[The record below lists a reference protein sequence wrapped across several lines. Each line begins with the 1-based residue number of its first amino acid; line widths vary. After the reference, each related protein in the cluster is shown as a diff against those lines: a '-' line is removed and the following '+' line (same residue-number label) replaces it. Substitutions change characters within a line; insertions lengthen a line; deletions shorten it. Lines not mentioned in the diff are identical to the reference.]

1 MISNID
7 KTESERLNQ
16 KLRDIVTGKYQS
28 PAKQRNN
35 FFSTNLNHV
44 QNEDSNLSIVP
55 NGTKDSNGV
64 KHYTLE
70 KNAPAYLPGAEKLFT
85 VRNNIV
91 ENQIKSINK
100 QSERNEYYT
109 QKYKDTPKTYEGYMN
124 HAAYVGDDEKRWLE
138 EQAAQYATVDDL
150 KKKYN
155 ENNAEMVYLSKA
167 QDNLLNKMKE
177 VDEGGIE
184 YGKYANKYGK
194 LQIQRDEIALEQ
206 KTLPYKISEQARITA
221 INERNKYYSEKYK
234 DTPKTYEGYM
244 KHAQYVSSDEREWLE
259 KQAEQY
265 ATPEDYKKEADKASA
280 DYNYLNSIKADVQ
293 GNGGVASNKLEDLI
307 SESNRNYNKYKSSAR
322 KKEYEEKTK
331 DIIEGDA
338 RVRSIVQQYYAYQKN
353 SEQRK
358 SDNDEAVRID
368 LKSGN
373 KYTPEQE
380 QRIVEN
386 FNNLAN
392 EGYDPKAL
400 YTYYDR
406 AMQEQASIENL
417 QKIQQDAMNNPV
429 GASAWS
435 VLDNVV
441 GSVGDAFKYIG
452 AGIAEDVTGEYQW
465 IDTNDTAAAR
475 VNTVR
480 STVSDKIGADI
491 GNKTAGKV
499 ASFLYQTGMSLAD
512 FAATLPLNLVPG
524 VGTGLQM
531 VLLSSEAGTAA
542 AKESYDNT
550 GSASKAL
557 STGIWAGIAE
567 AFFEKFSIEK
577 TKYFASVTPDSV
589 KSIFKNAGKQMFTE
603 LTEEGLTTIANTMT
617 DCIINGNMSS
627 IALEYQGYIDEGYT
641 KDEATAKCAGSFV
654 KQVLLDAAGGA
665 VSGGVLGGTVSGISY
680 AKGKI
685 NSNIDMKKS
694 AEEIGKEVMSG
705 ENFDIN
711 LLLEQA
717 KNSGSEKAV
726 SIAKSIEKKM
736 SGNKNYK
743 VNSVDVG
750 NLMKL
755 IGAESLKNTI
765 SENTDVKND
774 GVTANEENINTV
786 SKEEITEHIKY
797 NFGNSHK
804 NGITAT
810 DNKGKSV
817 VIVGFESSARYYGE
831 ADNKVRVIA
840 DDGMVYNADSLT
852 FNLPEYQSLMNAA
865 KNFDTNGAGLLVQE
879 YGDYVNFKGKESDI
893 NNYIDTFTQL
903 YEAGK
908 MGARYNR
915 VAAMKYYGKYIDAIG
930 PQRAMLAVEAGN
942 KDSDL
947 FFNNEEKLARI
958 DRSSNVK
965 ANVYVEKSAEEMVN
979 LDEGT
984 RLALEKLSEMTG
996 KEIILTADMDENG
1009 KIDFRNGKIYIRASL
1024 DGNYILPVAMHE
1036 SMHSFRRESSKDYR
1050 LIRNFVVDYLYA
1062 SGHDVM
1068 KMADN
1073 VKINY
1078 GDRLTTN
1085 EDWNEDCIEEIVC
1098 NSIMAIAGDES
1109 AMHKALQVAKA
1120 DEGVLQKL
1128 ANAIK
1133 NLASKIKEFIITHT
1147 TNEAAQAFVNDVKA
1161 LDKLAEMFSNAA
1173 DNIKAKSEEVI
1184 TNGQKNNTDKGV
1196 ENVKYS
1202 INKGFAKEY
1211 DNWDKKS
1218 TGFAFKVGTTST
1230 VLHKLGVNNK
1240 TIYWDATKIKKIKE
1254 KHPEMT
1260 DSIIKQVPNILENP
1274 IIVMESNTVSGR
1286 LVLFGDVYDSK
1297 NNPVLVA
1304 LELNPT
1310 EKGGKSLNIIKIASA
1325 YGKDVDLQGFINKSK
1340 ILYVEPNKE
1349 RTHNWLSVNRLKL
1362 PLPSTRFGFFNN
1374 SISQNSKNVNT
1385 KNDESSNDIKY
1396 SIGYTTDNN
1405 PVVVIND
1412 DILKGV
1418 KKSDWVK
1425 TVKNTISDKFSNGI
1439 PIKGRFIKVNR
1450 ITRNEYTN
1458 SKYSK
1463 NKKNYDT
1470 VIYKDKFKT
1479 ANNLDEIIIASTN
1492 YVNEDLKHTRKDS
1505 FKEFARGDVLIRVGS
1520 NDYSA
1525 KVIVGFTKGNE
1536 MVLYDIINFVPEK
1549 LDIKKIDT
1557 QYRPT
1562 TENVESDRT
1571 SVSITNSISEN
1582 RNNVNT
1588 KNDESS
1594 NDIKYSMGGLKA
1606 ETADKSALE
1615 KAMEL
1620 EKDGTDSEKIR
1631 KETGWFKGY
1640 DGKWRFEIDNSELEF
1655 KTDIEKNRAAAIELA
1670 KMKVKSAELEEKIV
1684 NDTATKAEENEYY
1697 NLDEKM
1703 IEYRKGVK
1711 LSDVINHPKLFEAYP
1726 QLKNVDVYYEISSV
1740 NRGVYSSNGN
1750 VIMLNPM
1757 HTIDEQK
1764 EAIIHEIQHAIQGIE
1779 NFANGSNLE
1788 YWKNLGYSDEEAM
1801 AMYYNTAGEREARDV
1816 SARRDYNAEQRKN
1829 IRPDIDRKD
1838 VVFANS
1844 GDAGYSA
1851 DENIMQNDF
1860 EKKVDQIENNTY
1872 NSNDVVIMGK
1882 TPKILQDIGLNSLP
1896 VAMTK
1901 NHIYSVAVSEA
1912 RAKSEGRYKKNT
1924 NYHNLGFNTVK
1935 KIYNKISDPLM
1946 IIAHPDFTNKASR
1959 DSTHKVIVL
1968 VDLSVN
1974 NKQVIAPIL
1983 VDYESIYSKKR
1994 MDVNLVATYFNKNNI
2009 NDLIKEAIA
2018 LENNN
2023 QVGFY
2028 YLDKK
2033 RTQSIIKRTGYQ
2045 LPRRLNNLSS
2055 NIIIRKID
2063 SNVNK
2068 KINKITQSQ
2077 QFVRWFGDWQNK
2089 PKTASKVVDG
2099 KGEPLVVYHQTENDF
2114 NVFDTNKKGAGEFD
2128 SEMPTGIFMKPTNSN
2143 IGLSGNKQ
2151 MALYAN
2157 IRNPLTVNNRA
2168 ELVKFYEQ
2176 NIDGYKEA
2184 RDYISSIDS
2193 EYKQKYEQAE
2203 AEEDAEY
2210 SKLWTAREQG
2220 KITEDEYQKAIESNA
2235 LDELEEE
2242 WHNKVNEASKEAK
2255 SLIDDYF
2262 KTSKYDG
2269 VIVKND
2275 AGSFGRTTKTY
2286 IAFSNTQV
2294 KSATD
2299 NIGTFDGRNSDIRY
2313 AVDDTINDWLDDES
2327 TPQGIDYEKAV
2338 EKNPVIAVAKIY
2350 KSAAQTAKS
2359 GLAQGKNVKLAE
2371 KEYLRIAGSIM
2382 QTYGIKGKYNPN
2394 YKKELASQLKN
2405 FVDSIGKK
2413 DANFT
2418 DLFEELVNDCK
2429 GGILLSGEYDKT
2441 LMREER
2447 EFLLDMLQGKVLLI
2461 KPRDVQQIEEDYGS
2475 VANYRKKM
2483 FGKTY
2488 VAVKN
2493 KESGKGYYIE
2503 DVITHIEENYPYL
2516 LNENADGDMGYLWLE
2531 DLVNNVLKPK
2541 YKNPYFEGENSF
2553 YETPETAAIQ
2563 MAFECASEIINAKT
2577 EKLKADTKADKKLIK
2592 EFETSQKEAINIAT
2606 EIAEAKNKQY
2616 RQELKEA
2623 KERNIK
2629 LWKRNAKLSQEKK
2642 EEHRKRVEHSRELF
2656 SRLNKE
2662 KSKVRV
2668 EKNKNVYRNKII
2680 EAQKAIIASHYKTIR
2695 EEYNEGRNKTEYL
2708 HKLGRMCDRLT
2719 KRLDGK
2725 AKNNEYIPDNL
2736 KGPIIDVLSCFTV
2749 KDAKNATPGYFGEWN
2764 RIKEVGESVAELA
2777 KEYNK
2782 MKPEPTPSTDLEKKE
2797 KEKPQNTFIDL
2808 ESISYKEPVNKQ
2820 LENLAEMLEGQNIY
2834 TLTSHELS
2842 AIYDTMQ
2849 RLDESLRDAVQIIVD
2864 GRKQNFKELAN
2875 EAMQEVKNNKAR
2887 VDYSK
2892 MKNVL
2897 AAPAKQL
2904 GKSFVATHLDPVR
2917 YGRMLS
2923 NYHDD
2928 SIIYKM
2934 FSDLHKGEN
2943 HAIALQHKA
2952 ISRIKE
2958 VTIKY
2963 SDEVKKIQNEDVKE
2977 FDFRDVETGRRVPI
2991 TKGVLLAIY
3000 LTDRQKSG
3008 HIHLLGG
3015 TEETYANEAG
3025 HYTVLP
3031 NLELSNKKLKRT
3043 ANENSHKVRFNVES
3057 LKRIEKYVQNDK
3069 VLTELATAIS
3079 EVYNQTLKQEIN
3091 EVSMAKYGMKIATV
3105 KDYYPLKVD
3114 PNAGKYEKNLKT
3126 EFHDTRLKSRGFTKQ
3141 RQWSATPIVIDDALR
3156 NFVKQVKSVS
3166 EYCGLLIPIE
3176 NLKKV
3181 YNYSDGSATLQ
3192 STIKE
3197 RYGVTAEHYIDK
3209 LIGDLQQRADTIDN
3223 TFLDTIQSNYMGM
3236 KIMFN
3241 MGSMIK
3247 QLSAF
3252 PLANRYFGAKNVSL
3266 AALNLFRNKVDFDLY
3281 NKYTSYLWYRKEGNG
3296 TVVGELSR
3304 EMSLVK
3310 KWQDTFDFVGKMD
3323 NRVVASLLYAA
3334 ELHVEQ
3340 TTDLK
3345 KGTDAFYREVAR
3357 QFEKCIDE
3365 TQPNNM
3371 VTSKPQ
3377 YLRNKNLRRLSL
3389 NAFRSQNMAI
3399 GNTIFDSFFEMK
3411 ARMADDKI
3419 NSTAE
3424 SKAAKKAA
3432 VLKFVS
3438 CCSGAI
3444 SANLLLG
3451 ALSVLSSVILYHH
3464 WDDLFDDEGNI
3475 SGQKIA
3481 LNYLDEVLN
3490 GIFGSFAM
3498 GDYLYDAVSSAID
3511 IGKTYYGL
3519 QAMSVDS
3526 INDMVKDLISGKAL
3540 DALKT
3545 LLDCLGIPGTN
3556 FARFGSSI
3564 YAYYNDVA
3572 KGSGRIITD
3581 SKGNVNTD
3589 YLHYYIVEDK
3599 KSGNDTRAEH
3609 YENMW
3614 KEILIEEKGKT
3625 ESEATSYIK
3634 NKIVT
3639 ALSADDDIEEAGVAK
3654 ANGNLADYEKYRQKV
3669 IDCGFDSKDVQKAI
3683 DRFIKSEAKLV
3694 SEIEDNEDRKQELID
3709 NGFNEKGAEFVIN
3722 KINESKSDD
3731 ETGST
3736 SVFDDTS
3743 EENELVMYRYSDLFD
3758 ALINGD
3764 TENYSMIENY
3774 LIEKGGKTKKE
3785 IKSAMRS
3792 TSRTDK
3798 LWGEYIEASTGN
3810 DRQRTRELVTQLTRI
3825 YGSWENAKTALKKYQ
3840 NKIK

>member
-138 EQAAQYATVDDL
+138 EQAAQYATADDYKREAAKAKADYNYYKIL
-150 KKKYN
+150 GEKVKNESVYYQYVSASKYAQQKQSDLQNSADKIEKRMN
-155 ENNAEMVYLSKA
+155 EA
-167 QDNLLNKMKE
+167 QDSERIAESKGKE
-177 VDEGGIE
+177 
-184 YGKYANKYGK
+184 
-194 LQIQRDEIALEQ
+194 
-206 KTLPYKISEQARITA
+206 
-221 INERNKYYSEKYK
+221 KYYEEKYK

-244 KHAQYVSSDEREWLE
+244 KHAPYVSEEERQWLE
-259 KQAEQY
+259 SQADEF
-265 ATPEDYKKEADKASA
+265 ATSEDYKKEFEKAKA
-280 DYNYLNSIKADVQ
+280 EHAYLYNIYKEN
-293 GNGGVASNKLEDLI
+293 
-307 SESNRNYNKYKSSAR
+307 ESNGTTASKSDAKVEDSIISKLNEISKYESKLR

-331 DIIEGDA
+331 DIIDGDA

-435 VLDNVV
+435 VLDNAV

-452 AGIAEDVTGEYQW
+452 AGIAENVTGEYQW
-465 IDTNDTAAAR
+465 INTYDTAAAR

-491 GNKTAGKV
+491 GNETAGKV

-531 VLLSSEAGTAA
+531 VLLSTEAGTAA
-542 AKESYDNT
+542 AKDAYENT
-550 GSASKAL
+550 GKASNAL
-557 STGIWAGIAE
+557 MTGVAAGIAE
-567 AFFEKFSIEK
+567 AFFEKFSIENLK
-577 TKYFASVTPDSV
+577 AFEAVSPDSLKTV
-589 KSIFKNAGKQMFTE
+589 LKNAGKQMFTE
-603 LTEEGLTTIANTMT
+603 ASEEGLTTIVNTMT

-641 KDEATAKCAGSFV
+641 KDEATAKCAENFG

-685 NSNIDMKKS
+685 NTNIDMKKS

-774 GVTANEENINTV
+774 GVAANEGNINTV

-840 DDGMVYNADSLT
+840 DDGRVYNADSLT

-865 KNFDTNGAGLLVQE
+865 KNFDTNGAGTLVQE

-965 ANVYVEKSAEEMVN
+965 ANVYVEKSAEETVN
-979 LDEGT
+979 LNEGT

-1009 KIDFRNGKIYIRASL
+1009 RIDFRNGKIYIRASL

-1036 SMHSFRRESSKDYR
+1036 SMHSFRRESPKDYR

-1085 EDWNEDCIEEIVC
+1085 EDCIEEIVC

-1109 AMHKALQVAKA
+1109 ATHKALQVAKA

-1161 LDKLAEMFSNAA
+1161 LDKLAEMFSDAA

-1184 TNGQKNNTDKGV
+1184 TNEQKNNTGKGV

-1202 INKGFAKEY
+1202 IDKHFAEKY
-1211 DNWDKKS
+1211 DKWDKKS
-1218 TGFAFKVGTTST
+1218 TGFAFRVGSTSR
-1230 VLHKLGVNNK
+1230 VLRKLGVNNK
-1240 TIYWDATKIKKIKE
+1240 DITWDSSKIIKIKE

-1310 EKGGKSLNIIKIASA
+1310 DRGGKNLNVIKVASA
-1325 YGKDVDLQGFINKSK
+1325 YGEEKNLQNFINKSK
-1340 ILYVEPNKE
+1340 ILYVEPNKK
-1349 RTHNWLSVNRLKL
+1349 RTHMWLRVNRLQL
-1362 PLPSTRFGFFNN
+1362 PLLSSSTYGFFNN

-1385 KNDESSNDIKY
+1385 KNDES
-1396 SIGYTTDNN
+1396 G
-1405 PVVVIND
+1405 
-1412 DILKGV
+1412 
-1418 KKSDWVK
+1418 
-1425 TVKNTISDKFSNGI
+1425 
-1439 PIKGRFIKVNR
+1439 
-1450 ITRNEYTN
+1450 
-1458 SKYSK
+1458 
-1463 NKKNYDT
+1463 
-1470 VIYKDKFKT
+1470 
-1479 ANNLDEIIIASTN
+1479 
-1492 YVNEDLKHTRKDS
+1492 
-1505 FKEFARGDVLIRVGS
+1505 
-1520 NDYSA
+1520 
-1525 KVIVGFTKGNE
+1525 
-1536 MVLYDIINFVPEK
+1536 
-1549 LDIKKIDT
+1549 
-1557 QYRPT
+1557 
-1562 TENVESDRT
+1562 
-1571 SVSITNSISEN
+1571 
-1582 RNNVNT
+1582 
-1588 KNDESS
+1588 

-1640 DGKWRFEIDNSELEF
+1640 DGKWRFEIDNSELKF

-1684 NDTATKAEENEYY
+1684 NNTATKAEENEYY

-1816 SARRDYNAEQRKN
+1816 SARRDYNAEQRKS

-1860 EKKVDQIENNTY
+1860 EEKVDQIENNTY
-1872 NSNDVVIMGK
+1872 NSNDVVIMGR
-1882 TPKILQDIGLNSLP
+1882 TPKVLQDIGFNSLP

-1912 RAKSEGRYKKNT
+1912 RAKNEGRYKQNT
-1924 NYHNLGFNTVK
+1924 NYHDLGFNTVK
-1935 KIYNKISDPLM
+1935 QIYNKISDPLM
-1946 IIAHPDFTNKASR
+1946 VIAHPDFTNKESR
-1959 DSTHKVIVL
+1959 DSTHKVIAL

-1974 NKQVIAPIL
+1974 NKQVIAPIV
-1983 VDYESIYSKKR
+1983 VDFESRYNKKII
-1994 MDVNLVATYFNKNNI
+1994 DVNLVATYFNKNNI
-2009 NDLIKEAIA
+2009 HDLIKEAIA

-2033 RTQSIIKRTGYQ
+2033 RTQSIIKQKGYQ
-2045 LPRRLNNLSS
+2045 LPSVLNNLSS

-2068 KINKITQSQ
+2068 KINKITQSK
-2077 QFVRWFGDWQNK
+2077 QFVRWFGDWQNS
-2089 PKTASKVVDG
+2089 PKSASKVVDG
-2099 KGEPLVVYHQTENDF
+2099 NGEPLVVYHQTGNDF
-2114 NVFDTNKKGAGEFD
+2114 TVFDTKHTGAGEFD
-2128 SEMPTGIFMKPTNSN
+2128 SEMPTGIFMKPTSDN
-2143 IGLSGNKQ
+2143 IGVSGNKQ

-2157 IRNPLTVNNRA
+2157 IRNPLIANSRK
-2168 ELVKFYEQ
+2168 ELVDFYIK
-2176 NIDGYKEA
+2176 NIDGYSDAKNEVK
-2184 RDYISSIDS
+2184 RIDS
-2193 EYKQKYEQAE
+2193 EYKQKFQDEMKRENQ
-2203 AEEDAEY
+2203 EY
-2210 SKLWTAREQG
+2210 QKLWVARKNGE
-2220 KITEDEYQKAIESNA
+2220 ISEEEYQKAVSRDA
-2235 LDELEEE
+2235 LDDLLEE
-2242 WHNKVNEASKEAK
+2242 WHNKVNEASKKAK

-2262 KTSKYDG
+2262 RNSNYDG
-2269 VIVKND
+2269 VIVNND
-2275 AGSFGRTTKTY
+2275 VGSFGRSTKTY

-2327 TPQGIDYEKAV
+2327 TPQGIDFDKAV

-2359 GLAQGKNVKLAE
+2359 GLAQGKNVKLDE

-2418 DLFEELVNDCK
+2418 DLFEEFVNDCK
-2429 GGILLSGEYDKT
+2429 GGILLSGEYDTT

-2447 EFLLDMLQGKVLLI
+2447 EFVLDLI
-2461 KPRDVQQIEEDYGS
+2461 HDKTLFIRPRDIQQIEDDYGS

-2563 MAFECASEIINAKT
+2563 MAFECASKIINAKT

-2592 EFETSQKEAINIAT
+2592 EIETSQKEAINIAT

-2629 LWKRNAKLSQEKK
+2629 LWKRNAKLSKQM
-2642 EEHRKRVEHSRELF
+2642 
-2656 SRLNKE
+2656 
-2662 KSKVRV
+2662 KSLSIYKLYEDQKHKNTVLR
-2668 EKNKNVYRNKII
+2668 EKNADSNKII
-2680 EAQKAIIASHYKTIR
+2680 EAQKAIIASHFKTIR

-2749 KDAKNATPGYFGEWN
+2749 KNAKNATPGYFGEWN
-2764 RIKEVGESVAELA
+2764 RLKEVGERVAELESA
-2777 KEYNK
+2777 YRELNK
-2782 MKPEPTPSTDLEKKE
+2782 DKSANEEKSKSS
-2797 KEKPQNTFIDL
+2797 FIDI
-2808 ESISYKEPVNKQ
+2808 ESIHYKVGVMKQ
-2820 LENLAEMLEGQNIY
+2820 LENLKALVKGHNIY
-2834 TLTSHELS
+2834 TLTSNELV

-2849 RLDESLRDAVQIIVD
+2849 MLDESLKDAVQIIVD
-2864 GRKQNFKELAN
+2864 GRKQNFMALAN
-2875 EAMQEVKNNKAR
+2875 TAMQEVKNNKAR

-2928 SIIYKM
+2928 SIIYKL
-2934 FSDLHKGEN
+2934 FSGLHEGEN
-2943 HAIALQHKA
+2943 KAITIQQKA

-2958 VTIKY
+2958 VTLKYEKQIKG
-2963 SDEVKKIQNEDVKE
+2963 IQNEDVKE
-2977 FDFRDVETGRRVPI
+2977 FDFRDAVTGKRVPI

-3015 TEETYANEAG
+3015 TEETYANKAG

-3031 NLELSNKKLKRT
+3031 NLELSNKNLKRT
-3043 ANENSHKVRFNVES
+3043 ATENSHKVRFNVES

-3069 VLTELATAIS
+3069 VLMELATAIS

-3105 KDYYPLKVD
+3105 KDYYPLQVYRD
-3114 PNAGKYEKNLKT
+3114 AGKYEKNLET

-3176 NLKKV
+3176 NFKKV
-3181 YNYSDGSATLQ
+3181 YNYSDGSATLH

-3197 RYGVTAEHYIDK
+3197 RYGVSAEHYIDK
-3209 LIGDLQQRADTIDN
+3209 LIGDLQNRADTTDRTI
-3223 TFLDTIQSNYMGM
+3223 LDKIQSNFMGM
-3236 KIMFN
+3236 KIAFN
-3241 MGSMIK
+3241 FGSMIK
-3247 QLSAF
+3247 QVSAF

-3266 AALNLFRNKVDFDLY
+3266 AAMNLFRNKVDVDLY
-3281 NKYTSYLWYRKEGNG
+3281 DKYTSYLWYRKEGNG
-3296 TVVGELSR
+3296 TVIGELSK
-3304 EMSLVK
+3304 EMSLTNKGMGFLDIVS
-3310 KWQDTFDFVGKMD
+3310 KMD
-3323 NRVVASLLYAA
+3323 NRVVSSLLYAA

-3371 VTSKPQ
+3371 ITSKPQ
-3377 YLRNKNLRRLSL
+3377 YLRNKALRLLSL

-3399 GNTIFDSFFEMK
+3399 GNTMLDSFLEMK
-3411 ARMADDKI
+3411 ARMNDYKN
-3419 NSTAE
+3419 NSTVE
-3424 SKAAKKAA
+3424 AKKAMKEA
-3432 VLKFVS
+3432 ILKFVS
-3438 CCSGAI
+3438 CCAGAFC
-3444 SANLLLG
+3444 SNLLLG
-3451 ALSVLSSVILYHH
+3451 ALSLLSSICLYHR

-3475 SGQKIA
+3475 SAKNIGFSYI
-3481 LNYLDEVLN
+3481 NEVLN

-3511 IGKTYYGL
+3511 KDKTFYGL
-3519 QAMSVDS
+3519 QVMSVDS
-3526 INDMVKDLISGKAL
+3526 INDMIQNITSGKYWEFVKVFFDCVGVPVTNAARLITSAMAYSKDL
-3540 DALKT
+3540 
-3545 LLDCLGIPGTN
+3545 TN
-3556 FARFGSSI
+3556 
-3564 YAYYNDVA
+3564 
-3572 KGSGRIITD
+3572 GRIITD
-3581 SKGNVNTD
+3581 NKGNVNTD

-3625 ESEATSYIK
+3625 ESEATDYIK
-3634 NKIVT
+3634 SKIVT

-3669 IDCGFDSKDVQKAI
+3669 IDYGFDSKDVQKAI

-3694 SEIEDNEDRKQELID
+3694 SEIEGEDERKQELMD
-3709 NGFNEKGAEFVIN
+3709 NGFNENGAEFVIN

-3774 LIEKGGKTKKE
+3774 LIEKGGKTKQE

>member
-109 QKYKDTPKTYEGYMN
+109 QKYKDTPKTYEGYM
-124 HAAYVGDDEKRWLE
+124 
-138 EQAAQYATVDDL
+138 
-150 KKKYN
+150 
-155 ENNAEMVYLSKA
+155 
-167 QDNLLNKMKE
+167 
-177 VDEGGIE
+177 
-184 YGKYANKYGK
+184 
-194 LQIQRDEIALEQ
+194 
-206 KTLPYKISEQARITA
+206 
-221 INERNKYYSEKYK
+221 
-234 DTPKTYEGYM
+234 

-265 ATPEDYKKEADKASA
+265 ATAEDYKKEADKAKA
-280 DYNYLNSIKADVQ
+280 DYNYYKNLDVKNTEKTIDALAIQKQAGFLDSGAKIEKRMNEAQDSERIAESKGKEKYYEEKYKDTPKTYEGYMKHAPYVSEEERQWLESHADEFATSEDYKKEIEKAKAEHAYLYHIYKE
-293 GNGGVASNKLEDLI
+293 N
-307 SESNRNYNKYKSSAR
+307 ESNGTTASKSDRKIDDGIISKLNEISKYESKLR

-331 DIIEGDA
+331 DILESDA

-435 VLDNVV
+435 VLDNAV

-452 AGIAEDVTGEYQW
+452 AGIAENVTGEYQW
-465 IDTNDTAAAR
+465 INTYDTAAAR

-491 GNKTAGKV
+491 GNETAGKV

-531 VLLSSEAGTAA
+531 VLLSTEAGTAA
-542 AKESYDNT
+542 AKDAYENT
-550 GSASKAL
+550 GKASNAL
-557 STGIWAGIAE
+557 MTGVAAGIAE
-567 AFFEKFSIEK
+567 AFFEKFSIENLK
-577 TKYFASVTPDSV
+577 AFEAVSPDSL
-589 KSIFKNAGKQMFTE
+589 KSVLKNAGKQMFTE
-603 LTEEGLTTIANTMT
+603 ASEEGLTTITNTMT

-641 KDEATAKCAGSFV
+641 KEEATAKCAENFG

-665 VSGGVLGGTVSGISY
+665 VSGGVLGGSVSGISY

-685 NSNIDMKKS
+685 NTNIDMKKS
-694 AEEIGKEVMSG
+694 AEEIGKEVMSD

-717 KNSGSEKAV
+717 KNSSNEKAEN
-726 SIAKSIEKKM
+726 IAKSIEKKM
-736 SGNKNYK
+736 SKNENYK
-743 VNSVDVG
+743 VDSVDVG

-774 GVTANEENINTV
+774 GVAANEGNINTV

-810 DNKGKSV
+810 DHKGKSV

-840 DDGMVYNADSLT
+840 DDGRVYNADSLT

-865 KNFDTNGAGLLVQE
+865 KNFDTNGAGTLVQE

-965 ANVYVEKSAEEMVN
+965 ANVYVEKSAEETVN

-1009 KIDFRNGKIYIRASL
+1009 RIDFRNGKIYIRASL

-1036 SMHSFRRESSKDYR
+1036 SMHSFRRESPKDYR

-1085 EDWNEDCIEEIVC
+1085 EDCIEEIVC

-1109 AMHKALQVAKA
+1109 ATHKALQVAKA

-1184 TNGQKNNTDKGV
+1184 TNEQKNNTGKGV
-1196 ENVKYS
+1196 ESGDVKYS
-1202 INKGFAKEY
+1202 IKENVKNKVSGEIYDKVVVLDTNIFKGIPPRNWGKTFRNFISKHLIGKKFLTFDENGKEEIIEFAKPNERVTK
-1211 DNWDKKS
+1211 NGANNSHKVIDKLSRKS
-1218 TGFAFKVGTTST
+1218 DRNSKLVIVHSDEVINISEKENENAEHSHQWLDENGWEFRNAFVMDKYG
-1230 VLHKLGVNNK
+1230 K
-1240 TIYWDATKIKKIKE
+1240 IYSVTLNIAKSKDGR
-1254 KHPEMT
+1254 
-1260 DSIIKQVPNILENP
+1260 NILYDINKINE
-1274 IIVMESNTVSGR
+1274 VGY
-1286 LVLFGDVYDSK
+1286 GDVLSNAK
-1297 NNPVLVA
+1297 GKRSSHINPNFV
-1304 LELNPT
+1304 T
-1310 EKGGKSLNIIKIASA
+1310 
-1325 YGKDVDLQGFINKSK
+1325 
-1340 ILYVEPNKE
+1340 
-1349 RTHNWLSVNRLKL
+1349 
-1362 PLPSTRFGFFNN
+1362 N
-1374 SISQNSKNVNT
+1374 SISQSK
-1385 KNDESSNDIKY
+1385 
-1396 SIGYTTDNN
+1396 
-1405 PVVVIND
+1405 
-1412 DILKGV
+1412 
-1418 KKSDWVK
+1418 
-1425 TVKNTISDKFSNGI
+1425 
-1439 PIKGRFIKVNR
+1439 
-1450 ITRNEYTN
+1450 
-1458 SKYSK
+1458 
-1463 NKKNYDT
+1463 
-1470 VIYKDKFKT
+1470 
-1479 ANNLDEIIIASTN
+1479 
-1492 YVNEDLKHTRKDS
+1492 
-1505 FKEFARGDVLIRVGS
+1505 
-1520 NDYSA
+1520 
-1525 KVIVGFTKGNE
+1525 
-1536 MVLYDIINFVPEK
+1536 
-1549 LDIKKIDT
+1549 
-1557 QYRPT
+1557 
-1562 TENVESDRT
+1562 
-1571 SVSITNSISEN
+1571 
-1582 RNNVNT
+1582 NNVNT

-1684 NDTATKAEENEYY
+1684 NNTATKAEENEYY

-1764 EAIIHEIQHAIQGIE
+1764 EAIIHEIQHAIQEIE

-1844 GDAGYSA
+1844 GDPVYSA
-1851 DENIMQNDF
+1851 NENIMQNDF
-1860 EKKVDQIENNTY
+1860 EKKVDQIENKTY

-1935 KIYNKISDPLM
+1935 KIYEKISNPLM

-1974 NKQVIAPIL
+1974 NKQVIAPIA
-1983 VDYESIYSKKR
+1983 VDFEGIYNKKII
-1994 MDVNLVATYFNKNNI
+1994 DVNLVATYFNKNNI

-2018 LENNN
+2018 LENDKKI
-2023 QVGFY
+2023 GFY

-2033 RTQSIIKRTGYQ
+2033 RTQSIIKHAGYQ
-2045 LPRRLNNLSS
+2045 LPRILNNLSS

-2068 KINKITQSQ
+2068 KIKKITQSQ

-2099 KGEPLVVYHQTENDF
+2099 NGEPLVVYHQTGNDF
-2114 NVFDTNKKGAGEFD
+2114 TVFDTKHTGAGEFD
-2128 SEMPTGIFMKPTNSN
+2128 SEMPTGIFMKPTSDN
-2143 IGLSGNKQ
+2143 IGVSGNKQ

-2168 ELVKFYEQ
+2168 ELVRFYEK

-2184 RDYISSIDS
+2184 REDINNIDS
-2193 EYKQKYEQAE
+2193 EYEQKYENAE
-2203 AEEDAEY
+2203 ASEDEEY
-2210 SKLWTAREQG
+2210 SKLWNDRKQG
-2220 KITEDEYQKAIESNA
+2220 TITEEEYQKAIESNA

-2242 WHNKVNEASKEAK
+2242 WRNKANEASKKAK

-2262 KTSKYDG
+2262 RNSNYDG
-2269 VIVKND
+2269 VIVNND
-2275 AGSFGRTTKTY
+2275 VGSFGRSTKTY
-2286 IAFSNTQV
+2286 IAFENTQV
-2294 KSATD
+2294 KSATN
-2299 NIGTFDGRNSDIRY
+2299 NIGTFDGKNPDIRY
-2313 AVDDTINDWLDDES
+2313 AIDDTLDDWLDDLPE
-2327 TPQGIDYEKAV
+2327 GIDYEKVV
-2338 EKNPVIAVAKIY
+2338 EKNPVVAVAKIY
-2350 KSAAQTAKS
+2350 NSASKTAES
-2359 GLAQGKNVKLAE
+2359 GLRQSQNVRLEE
-2371 KEYLRIAGSIM
+2371 KDYLRIADKIM
-2382 QTYGIKGKYNPN
+2382 DKYGIKGKYNPN
-2394 YKKELASQLKN
+2394 YKQELAEQLTG
-2405 FVDSIGKK
+2405 FIEHIGEKGS
-2413 DANFT
+2413 NFT
-2418 DLFEELVNDCK
+2418 DVFEELVNDCK
-2429 GGILLSGEYDKT
+2429 GGILLSGEYDTT
-2441 LMREER
+2441 LMKDER
-2447 EFLLDMLQGKVLLI
+2447 EFVLDLI
-2461 KPRDVQQIEEDYGS
+2461 HDKTLFIRPRDIQQIEEDYGS
-2475 VANYRKKM
+2475 VAKYRKKM
-2483 FGKTY
+2483 FGKTN
-2488 VAVKN
+2488 VAIKT
-2493 KESGKGYYIE
+2493 KESGRGYYIE
-2503 DVITHIEENYPYL
+2503 DVIALVEEYYPYL
-2516 LNENADGDMGYLWLE
+2516 LDENADGDMGYLWLE
-2531 DLVNNVLKPK
+2531 NLVNNVLKPK
-2541 YKNPYFEGENSF
+2541 YKNPYFDGENSF
-2553 YETPETAAIQ
+2553 YETPETAAVQ
-2563 MAFECASEIINAKT
+2563 MAFDCTTEIINQKT
-2577 EKLKADTKADKKLIK
+2577 SRFKADKRADKKLIRK
-2592 EFETSQKEAINIAT
+2592 LETSQKEAVKLAT
-2606 EIAEAKNKQY
+2606 ELAATKNKQY

-2623 KERNIK
+2623 KERNTE
-2629 LWKRNAKLSQEKK
+2629 LWKTNSELRQQKN
-2642 EEHRKRVEHSRELF
+2642 EEHRKRVEHARQMFRKNL
-2656 SRLNKE
+2656 KE
-2662 KSKVRV
+2662 KQKTR
-2668 EKNKNVYRNKII
+2668 EQRNKNAELRKQNEAYR
-2680 EAQKAIIASHYKTIR
+2680 AIVASNYRTIR
-2695 EEYNEGRNKTEYL
+2695 EEYNEGRNKTLYIQ
-2708 HKLGRMCDRLT
+2708 KLGRMCDRLT

-2725 AKNNEYIPDNL
+2725 ARNNEYIPDSL
-2736 KGPIIDVLSCFTV
+2736 KGPIVDVLRCF
-2749 KDAKNATPGYFGEWN
+2749 KAKNAKGDTPAVFGEWN
-2764 RIKEVGESVAELA
+2764 RIKEVGDRVA
-2777 KEYNK
+2777 
-2782 MKPEPTPSTDLEKKE
+2782 DLEREYAKLNSGKNP
-2797 KEKPQNTFIDL
+2797 KLDNQPASFFDIT
-2808 ESISYKEPVNKQ
+2808 SIHYKADVMERLSELSQK
-2820 LENLAEMLEGQNIY
+2820 LKGRNIY
-2834 TLTSHELS
+2834 TLTSDELY

-2849 RLDESLRDAVQIIVD
+2849 ELEESLKDAVQIIVD
-2864 GRKQNFKELAN
+2864 GKKQNFMALAN
-2875 EAMQEVKNNKAR
+2875 TAIEEVKNNKSIT
-2887 VDYSK
+2887 DYSK
-2892 MKNVL
+2892 MRNVV
-2897 AAPAKQL
+2897 AAPFKQL
-2904 GKSFVATHLDPVR
+2904 GKSYITTHLDPVR

-2923 NYHDD
+2923 NYNDD

-2943 HAIALQHKA
+2943 HAIALQHEA

-2991 TKGVLLAIY
+2991 TQGVLLAIY

-3015 TEETYANEAG
+3015 TDESYGNKAK
-3025 HYTVLP
+3025 HFTVLP
-3031 NLELSNKKLKRT
+3031 NFELDNMKLKRT
-3043 ANENSHKVRFNVES
+3043 AKEHPNKVRFTASDLQNIESYVE
-3057 LKRIEKYVQNDK
+3057 KNK
-3069 VLTELATAIS
+3069 VLMELASAIS

-3105 KDYYPLKVD
+3105 KNYYPLQVYGD
-3114 PNAGKYEKNLKT
+3114 AGKYEKVLET
-3126 EFHDTRLKSRGFTKQ
+3126 ESYDTRLKSRGFTKK
-3141 RQWSATPIVIDDALR
+3141 REWSSTPIVIEDALR
-3156 NFVKQVKSVS
+3156 KYVKQVKEVS

-3176 NLKKV
+3176 NFKKV
-3181 YNYSDGSATLQ
+3181 YNYSDGSATLH

-3197 RYGVTAEHYIDK
+3197 RYGVSAEHYIDK
-3209 LIGDLQQRADTIDN
+3209 LIGDLQNRADTTDRTI
-3223 TFLDTIQSNYMGM
+3223 LDKIQSNFMGM
-3236 KIMFN
+3236 KIAFN
-3241 MGSMIK
+3241 FGSMIK
-3247 QLSAF
+3247 QVSAF

-3266 AALNLFRNKVDFDLY
+3266 AAMNLFRNKVDFDLY

-3296 TVVGELSR
+3296 TVIGELSK
-3304 EMSLVK
+3304 EMSLTNKRMGFLDIVS
-3310 KWQDTFDFVGKMD
+3310 KMD
-3323 NRVVASLLYAA
+3323 NRVVTSLLYAA

-3365 TQPNNM
+3365 SQPNNM
-3371 VTSKPQ
+3371 ITSKPQ
-3377 YLRNKNLRRLSL
+3377 YLRNKALRLLSL

-3399 GNTIFDSFFEMK
+3399 GNTMLDSFLEMK
-3411 ARMADDKI
+3411 ARMNDYKN
-3419 NSTAE
+3419 NSTVE
-3424 SKAAKKAA
+3424 AKKARKEA
-3432 VLKFVS
+3432 ILKFVS
-3438 CCSGAI
+3438 CCAGAFC
-3444 SANLLLG
+3444 SNLLLG
-3451 ALSVLSSVILYHH
+3451 ALSLLSSICLYHR

-3475 SGQKIA
+3475 SAKNIGFSYI
-3481 LNYLDEVLN
+3481 NEVLN

-3511 IGKTYYGL
+3511 KDKTFYGL
-3519 QAMSVDS
+3519 QVMSVDS
-3526 INDMVKDLISGKAL
+3526 INDMIQNITSGKYWEFLKVFADCVGVPVTNAARLITSAMAYSKDL
-3540 DALKT
+3540 
-3545 LLDCLGIPGTN
+3545 TN
-3556 FARFGSSI
+3556 
-3564 YAYYNDVA
+3564 
-3572 KGSGRIITD
+3572 GRIITD
-3581 SKGNVNTD
+3581 NKGNVNTD

-3599 KSGNDTRAEH
+3599 KDGNSSRAEY

-3614 KEILIEEKGKT
+3614 KEILMDKGKT
-3625 ESEATSYIK
+3625 ESEATDYIK
-3634 NKIVT
+3634 SKIVT

-3669 IDCGFDSKDVQKAI
+3669 IDYGFDSKDVQKAI
-3683 DRFIKSEAKLV
+3683 DRFIGAEAKLV

-3743 EENELVMYRYSDLFD
+3743 EENELVMYSYSDLFD

-3774 LIEKGGKTKKE
+3774 LIEKGGKTKQE

>member
-206 KTLPYKISEQARITA
+206 KTLPYKISKQARITA

-307 SESNRNYNKYKSSAR
+307 SEANTNYNKYKSSAR

-331 DIIEGDA
+331 DILESDA

-358 SDNDEAVRID
+358 SDNGETVRID

-465 IDTNDTAAAR
+465 INTYDTAAAR

-491 GNKTAGKV
+491 GNETAGKV
-499 ASFLYQTGMSLAD
+499 SSFLYQTGMSLAD

-617 DCIINGNMSS
+617 DCIINGDMSS

-665 VSGGVLGGTVSGISY
+665 VSGGVLGGSVSGISY

-685 NSNIDMKKS
+685 NTNIDMKKS
-694 AEEIGKEVMSG
+694 AEEIGKEVMSD

-774 GVTANEENINTV
+774 GVTANEGNINTV

-840 DDGMVYNADSLT
+840 DDGRVYNADSLT

-865 KNFDTNGAGLLVQE
+865 KNFDTNGAGLLLRE

-965 ANVYVEKSAEEMVN
+965 ANVYVEKSAEETVN

-1009 KIDFRNGKIYIRASL
+1009 RIDFRNGKIYIRASL

-1078 GDRLTTN
+1078 GDRLTT
-1085 EDWNEDCIEEIVC
+1085 NEDCIEEIVC

-1184 TNGQKNNTDKGV
+1184 TNEQKNNTGKGV
-1196 ENVKYS
+1196 ESGDVKYS
-1202 INKGFAKEY
+1202 IKENVKNKVSGEIYDKVVVLDTNIFKGIPPRNWGKTFRNFISKHLIGKKFLTFDENGKEEIIEFAKPNERVTK
-1211 DNWDKKS
+1211 NGANNSHKVIDKLSRKS
-1218 TGFAFKVGTTST
+1218 DRNSKLVIVHSDEVINISEKQNENAEHSHQWLDENGWEFRNAFVMDKYG
-1230 VLHKLGVNNK
+1230 K
-1240 TIYWDATKIKKIKE
+1240 IYSVTLNIAKSKDGR
-1254 KHPEMT
+1254 
-1260 DSIIKQVPNILENP
+1260 NILYDINKINE
-1274 IIVMESNTVSGR
+1274 VGY
-1286 LVLFGDVYDSK
+1286 GDVLSNAK
-1297 NNPVLVA
+1297 GKRSSHINPNFV
-1304 LELNPT
+1304 T
-1310 EKGGKSLNIIKIASA
+1310 
-1325 YGKDVDLQGFINKSK
+1325 
-1340 ILYVEPNKE
+1340 
-1349 RTHNWLSVNRLKL
+1349 
-1362 PLPSTRFGFFNN
+1362 N
-1374 SISQNSKNVNT
+1374 SISQ
-1385 KNDESSNDIKY
+1385 
-1396 SIGYTTDNN
+1396 
-1405 PVVVIND
+1405 
-1412 DILKGV
+1412 
-1418 KKSDWVK
+1418 
-1425 TVKNTISDKFSNGI
+1425 
-1439 PIKGRFIKVNR
+1439 
-1450 ITRNEYTN
+1450 
-1458 SKYSK
+1458 
-1463 NKKNYDT
+1463 
-1470 VIYKDKFKT
+1470 
-1479 ANNLDEIIIASTN
+1479 
-1492 YVNEDLKHTRKDS
+1492 
-1505 FKEFARGDVLIRVGS
+1505 
-1520 NDYSA
+1520 
-1525 KVIVGFTKGNE
+1525 
-1536 MVLYDIINFVPEK
+1536 
-1549 LDIKKIDT
+1549 
-1557 QYRPT
+1557 
-1562 TENVESDRT
+1562 
-1571 SVSITNSISEN
+1571 SE
-1582 RNNVNT
+1582 NNVNT

-1640 DGKWRFEIDNSELEF
+1640 DGKWRFEIDNSELKF

-1703 IEYRKGVK
+1703 IEYREGVK

-1726 QLKNVDVYYEISSV
+1726 QLKNLDVYYEISSV

-1844 GDAGYSA
+1844 GDAGYLIDDTKSSA
-1851 DENIMQNDF
+1851 EKYSEDDFENKVVYPNMDERQRAQILRNERIKLSSYDSKNALSPDDVASLENSVKRNAFKILRELGTKFKVYKNYTNENIELDF
-1860 EKKVDQIENNTY
+1860 DYSKSGLKESIDKQGNITTNYTDFAKMLTVFDDVIRNAVPIEVHTDKYVGTKRENPDLKYDYVLLSAFTDDNYIVPVELHIKEYKESYRINNKLYVSITLGKIKNEDNIITGSLLKNNNEVANSVPLSSEVSIPQLVSKVNEKLGNFYKY
-1872 NSNDVVIMGK
+1872 
-1882 TPKILQDIGLNSLP
+1882 LP
-1896 VAMTK
+1896 DELL
-1901 NHIYSVAVSEA
+1901 SETQL
-1912 RAKSEGRYKKNT
+1912 KYKKIAAEKDRQRLST
-1924 NYHNLGFNTVK
+1924 MR
-1935 KIYNKISDPLM
+1935 NKTI
-1946 IIAHPDFTNKASR
+1946 
-1959 DSTHKVIVL
+1959 
-1968 VDLSVN
+1968 
-1974 NKQVIAPIL
+1974 
-1983 VDYESIYSKKR
+1983 
-1994 MDVNLVATYFNKNNI
+1994 
-2009 NDLIKEAIA
+2009 
-2018 LENNN
+2018 
-2023 QVGFY
+2023 
-2028 YLDKK
+2028 
-2033 RTQSIIKRTGYQ
+2033 
-2045 LPRRLNNLSS
+2045 
-2055 NIIIRKID
+2055 
-2063 SNVNK
+2063 
-2068 KINKITQSQ
+2068 
-2077 QFVRWFGDWQNK
+2077 
-2089 PKTASKVVDG
+2089 
-2099 KGEPLVVYHQTENDF
+2099 QTEN
-2114 NVFDTNKKGAGEFD
+2114 K
-2128 SEMPTGIFMKPTNSN
+2128 
-2143 IGLSGNKQ
+2143 
-2151 MALYAN
+2151 
-2157 IRNPLTVNNRA
+2157 
-2168 ELVKFYEQ
+2168 
-2176 NIDGYKEA
+2176 
-2184 RDYISSIDS
+2184 
-2193 EYKQKYEQAE
+2193 
-2203 AEEDAEY
+2203 
-2210 SKLWTAREQG
+2210 
-2220 KITEDEYQKAIESNA
+2220 
-2235 LDELEEE
+2235 
-2242 WHNKVNEASKEAK
+2242 
-2255 SLIDDYF
+2255 
-2262 KTSKYDG
+2262 
-2269 VIVKND
+2269 
-2275 AGSFGRTTKTY
+2275 
-2286 IAFSNTQV
+2286 
-2294 KSATD
+2294 
-2299 NIGTFDGRNSDIRY
+2299 SDIKY
-2313 AVDDTINDWLDDES
+2313 ATDDTINDWLDDES

-2359 GLAQGKNVKLAE
+2359 GLAQGKNVKLDE

-2429 GGILLSGEYDKT
+2429 GGILLSGEYDTT

-2447 EFLLDMLQGKVLLI
+2447 EFVLDMLQGKVLLI

-2563 MAFECASEIINAKT
+2563 MAFECASKIINAKT

-2592 EFETSQKEAINIAT
+2592 EIETSQKEAINIAT

-2668 EKNKNVYRNKII
+2668 EKNKNAYSNKII

-2695 EEYNEGRNKTEYL
+2695 EEYNENREKTLYL
-2708 HKLGRMCDRLT
+2708 NKLGKMCDRLT

-2777 KEYNK
+2777 NEYNN

-2797 KEKPQNTFIDL
+2797 KEKPQNTFIDI

-2820 LENLAEMLEGQNIY
+2820 LENLKALVKGHNIY
-2834 TLTSHELS
+2834 TLTSNELV

-2849 RLDESLRDAVQIIVD
+2849 MLDESLRDAVQIIVD

-2928 SIIYKM
+2928 SIIYKL
-2934 FSDLHKGEN
+2934 FSGLHEGEN
-2943 HAIALQHKA
+2943 KAITIQQKA

-2958 VTIKY
+2958 VTLKYEKEIKG
-2963 SDEVKKIQNEDVKE
+2963 IQNEDVKE

-3069 VLTELATAIS
+3069 VLMELATAIS

-3141 RQWSATPIVIDDALR
+3141 RQWSDTPIVIDDALR

-3176 NLKKV
+3176 NFKKV

-3197 RYGVTAEHYIDK
+3197 RYGVSAEHYIDK

-3223 TFLDTIQSNYMGM
+3223 TFLDKIQSNYMGM
-3236 KIMFN
+3236 KIAFN
-3241 MGSMIK
+3241 FGSMIK
-3247 QLSAF
+3247 QVSAF

-3266 AALNLFRNKVDFDLY
+3266 AAMNLFRNKVDFDLY

-3296 TVVGELSR
+3296 TVIGELSK
-3304 EMSLVK
+3304 EMSLTSKGMGFLDIVS
-3310 KWQDTFDFVGKMD
+3310 KMD
-3323 NRVVASLLYAA
+3323 NRVVSSLLYAA

-3377 YLRNKNLRRLSL
+3377 YMRNKNLRRLSL

-3451 ALSVLSSVILYHH
+3451 ALSLLSSICLYHR

-3498 GDYLYDAVSSAID
+3498 GDYLYSAVSSAID

-3625 ESEATSYIK
+3625 ESEATDYIK
-3634 NKIVT
+3634 SKIVT

-3669 IDCGFDSKDVQKAI
+3669 IDYGFDSKDVQKAI

>member
-91 ENQIKSINK
+91 KNQIKSINK

-124 HAAYVGDDEKRWLE
+124 HAQYVSSDERKWLE
-138 EQAAQYATVDDL
+138 KQAEQYATAEDYKKEADKAKADYNYYKILGEKVKNESVYYQYVSASKYAQQKQSDLQNSDD
-150 KKKYN
+150 KIEKRMN
-155 ENNAEMVYLSKA
+155 EA
-167 QDNLLNKMKE
+167 QDSERIAESKGKE
-177 VDEGGIE
+177 
-184 YGKYANKYGK
+184 
-194 LQIQRDEIALEQ
+194 
-206 KTLPYKISEQARITA
+206 
-221 INERNKYYSEKYK
+221 KYYEEKYK

-244 KHAQYVSSDEREWLE
+244 KHAPYVSEEERQWLE
-259 KQAEQY
+259 SHADEF
-265 ATPEDYKKEADKASA
+265 ATSEDYKKEIEKAKA
-280 DYNYLNSIKADVQ
+280 EHAYLYHIYKEN
-293 GNGGVASNKLEDLI
+293 
-307 SESNRNYNKYKSSAR
+307 ESNGTTASKSDRKIDDGIISKLNEISKYESKLR

-331 DIIEGDA
+331 DILESDA

-435 VLDNVV
+435 VLDNAV

-452 AGIAEDVTGEYQW
+452 AGIAENVTGEYQW
-465 IDTNDTAAAR
+465 INTYDTAAAR

-491 GNKTAGKV
+491 GNETAGKV

-531 VLLSSEAGTAA
+531 VLLSTEAGTAA
-542 AKESYDNT
+542 AKDAYENT
-550 GSASKAL
+550 GKASNAL
-557 STGIWAGIAE
+557 MTGVAAGIAE
-567 AFFEKFSIEK
+567 AFFEKFSIENLK
-577 TKYFASVTPDSV
+577 AFEAVSPDSL
-589 KSIFKNAGKQMFTE
+589 KSVLKNAGKQMFTE
-603 LTEEGLTTIANTMT
+603 ASEEGLTTITNTMT

-641 KDEATAKCAGSFV
+641 KEEATAKCAENFG

-665 VSGGVLGGTVSGISY
+665 VSGGVLGGSVSGISY

-685 NSNIDMKKS
+685 NTNIDMKKS
-694 AEEIGKEVMSG
+694 AEEIGKEVMSD

-840 DDGMVYNADSLT
+840 DDGRVYNADSLT

-865 KNFDTNGAGLLVQE
+865 KNFDTNGAGTLVQE

-965 ANVYVEKSAEEMVN
+965 ANVYVEKSAEETVN

-1009 KIDFRNGKIYIRASL
+1009 RIDFRNGKIYIRASL
-1024 DGNYILPVAMHE
+1024 NGNYILPVAMHE
-1036 SMHSFRRESSKDYR
+1036 SMHSFRRESPKDYR

-1078 GDRLTTN
+1078 GDRLTT
-1085 EDWNEDCIEEIVC
+1085 NEDCIEEIVC

-1161 LDKLAEMFSNAA
+1161 LDKLAEMFSDAA

-1184 TNGQKNNTDKGV
+1184 TNEQKNNTDKGV

-1396 SIGYTTDNN
+1396 S
-1405 PVVVIND
+1405 
-1412 DILKGV
+1412 
-1418 KKSDWVK
+1418 
-1425 TVKNTISDKFSNGI
+1425 
-1439 PIKGRFIKVNR
+1439 
-1450 ITRNEYTN
+1450 
-1458 SKYSK
+1458 
-1463 NKKNYDT
+1463 
-1470 VIYKDKFKT
+1470 
-1479 ANNLDEIIIASTN
+1479 
-1492 YVNEDLKHTRKDS
+1492 
-1505 FKEFARGDVLIRVGS
+1505 
-1520 NDYSA
+1520 
-1525 KVIVGFTKGNE
+1525 
-1536 MVLYDIINFVPEK
+1536 
-1549 LDIKKIDT
+1549 
-1557 QYRPT
+1557 
-1562 TENVESDRT
+1562 
-1571 SVSITNSISEN
+1571 
-1582 RNNVNT
+1582 
-1588 KNDESS
+1588 
-1594 NDIKYSMGGLKA
+1594 MGGLKA

-1640 DGKWRFEIDNSELEF
+1640 DGKWRFEIDNSELKF

-1684 NDTATKAEENEYY
+1684 NNTATKAEENEYY

-1816 SARRDYNAEQRKN
+1816 SARRNYNAEQRKN

-1844 GDAGYSA
+1844 GDAGYLIDDTKSSA
-1851 DENIMQNDF
+1851 EKYSEDDFENKVVYPNMDERQRAQILRNERIKLSSYDSKNALSPDDVASLENSVKRNAFKILRELGTKFNVYKNYTNENIELDF
-1860 EKKVDQIENNTY
+1860 DYSKSGLKESIDKQGNITTNYTDFAKMLTVFDDVIRNAVPIEVHTDKYVGTKRENPDLKYDYVLLSAFTDDNYIVPVELHIKEYKDSYRINNKLYVSITLGKIKNEDNIITGSLLKNNNEVANSVPLSSEVSIPQLVSKVNEKLGNFYKY
-1872 NSNDVVIMGK
+1872 
-1882 TPKILQDIGLNSLP
+1882 LP
-1896 VAMTK
+1896 DELL
-1901 NHIYSVAVSEA
+1901 SETQL
-1912 RAKSEGRYKKNT
+1912 KYKKIAAEKDRQRLST
-1924 NYHNLGFNTVK
+1924 MR
-1935 KIYNKISDPLM
+1935 NKTI
-1946 IIAHPDFTNKASR
+1946 
-1959 DSTHKVIVL
+1959 
-1968 VDLSVN
+1968 
-1974 NKQVIAPIL
+1974 
-1983 VDYESIYSKKR
+1983 
-1994 MDVNLVATYFNKNNI
+1994 
-2009 NDLIKEAIA
+2009 
-2018 LENNN
+2018 
-2023 QVGFY
+2023 
-2028 YLDKK
+2028 
-2033 RTQSIIKRTGYQ
+2033 
-2045 LPRRLNNLSS
+2045 
-2055 NIIIRKID
+2055 
-2063 SNVNK
+2063 
-2068 KINKITQSQ
+2068 
-2077 QFVRWFGDWQNK
+2077 
-2089 PKTASKVVDG
+2089 
-2099 KGEPLVVYHQTENDF
+2099 QTEN
-2114 NVFDTNKKGAGEFD
+2114 K
-2128 SEMPTGIFMKPTNSN
+2128 
-2143 IGLSGNKQ
+2143 
-2151 MALYAN
+2151 
-2157 IRNPLTVNNRA
+2157 
-2168 ELVKFYEQ
+2168 
-2176 NIDGYKEA
+2176 
-2184 RDYISSIDS
+2184 
-2193 EYKQKYEQAE
+2193 
-2203 AEEDAEY
+2203 
-2210 SKLWTAREQG
+2210 
-2220 KITEDEYQKAIESNA
+2220 
-2235 LDELEEE
+2235 
-2242 WHNKVNEASKEAK
+2242 
-2255 SLIDDYF
+2255 
-2262 KTSKYDG
+2262 
-2269 VIVKND
+2269 
-2275 AGSFGRTTKTY
+2275 
-2286 IAFSNTQV
+2286 
-2294 KSATD
+2294 
-2299 NIGTFDGRNSDIRY
+2299 SDIKY
-2313 AVDDTINDWLDDES
+2313 ATDDTINDWLDDES

-2359 GLAQGKNVKLAE
+2359 GLAQGKNVKLDE

-2418 DLFEELVNDCK
+2418 DLFEEFVNDCK

-2447 EFLLDMLQGKVLLI
+2447 EFVLNMLQGKVLLI

-2488 VAVKN
+2488 VVVKN

-2563 MAFECASEIINAKT
+2563 MAFECASKIINAKT

-2592 EFETSQKEAINIAT
+2592 EIETSQKEAINIAT

-2623 KERNIK
+2623 KERNTE

-2668 EKNKNVYRNKII
+2668 EKNKNAYRNKII

-2695 EEYNEGRNKTEYL
+2695 EEYNENREKTLYL
-2708 HKLGRMCDRLT
+2708 NKLGKMCDRLT
-2719 KRLDGK
+2719 KRLGGK

-2764 RIKEVGESVAELA
+2764 RLKEVGERVAELA
-2777 KEYNK
+2777 KEYNN
-2782 MKPEPTPSTDLEKKE
+2782 MEPEPTPSTDLEKKE
-2797 KEKPQNTFIDL
+2797 EEKPQNTFIDI
-2808 ESISYKEPVNKQ
+2808 ESIHYKVDVMEQ
-2820 LENLAEMLEGQNIY
+2820 LKNLAEMLEGQNIY

-2842 AIYDTMQ
+2842 AIYDTMKM
-2849 RLDESLRDAVQIIVD
+2849 LDESLRDAVQIIVD
-2864 GRKQNFKELAN
+2864 GRKQNFMALAN
-2875 EAMQEVKNNKAR
+2875 EAMQEVKNNKSIT
-2887 VDYSK
+2887 DYSK
-2892 MKNVL
+2892 MRNVV
-2897 AAPAKQL
+2897 AAPFKQL
-2904 GKSFVATHLDPVR
+2904 GKSYITTHLDPVR

-2943 HAIALQHKA
+2943 HAIALQHEA

-2991 TKGVLLAIY
+2991 TQGVLLAIY

-3015 TEETYANEAG
+3015 TDESYGNKAK
-3025 HYTVLP
+3025 HFTVLP
-3031 NLELSNKKLKRT
+3031 NFELDNMKLKRT
-3043 ANENSHKVRFNVES
+3043 AKEHPNKVRFTASDLQNIESYVE
-3057 LKRIEKYVQNDK
+3057 KNK
-3069 VLTELATAIS
+3069 VLMELASAIS

-3105 KDYYPLKVD
+3105 KNYYPLQVYGD
-3114 PNAGKYEKNLKT
+3114 AGKYEKVLET
-3126 EFHDTRLKSRGFTKQ
+3126 ESYDTRLKSRGFTKK
-3141 RQWSATPIVIDDALR
+3141 REWSPTPIVIDDALR
-3156 NFVKQVKSVS
+3156 KYVKQVKEVS
-3166 EYCGLLIPIE
+3166 EYCGMVIPIE
-3176 NLKKV
+3176 NFKKV
-3181 YNYSDGSATLQ
+3181 YNYSDGTQTLH
-3192 STIKE
+3192 STIKD

-3236 KIMFN
+3236 KIAFN
-3241 MGSMIK
+3241 FGSMIK
-3247 QLSAF
+3247 QVSAF

-3266 AALNLFRNKVDFDLY
+3266 AAMNLFRNKVDVDLY
-3281 NKYTSYLWYRKEGNG
+3281 DKYTSYLWYRKEGNG
-3296 TVVGELSR
+3296 TVIGELSK
-3304 EMSLVK
+3304 EMSLTSKGMGFLDIVS
-3310 KWQDTFDFVGKMD
+3310 KMD
-3323 NRVVASLLYAA
+3323 NRVVSSLLYAA

-3438 CCSGAI
+3438 CCSGAFC
-3444 SANLLLG
+3444 SHLLNG
-3451 ALSVLSSVILYHH
+3451 FLSTLAFLLLYHH
-3464 WDDLFDDEGNI
+3464 WDDVCDDEGNI
-3475 SGQKIA
+3475 SAKNIGFSYI
-3481 LNYLDEVLN
+3481 NEVLN

-3511 IGKTYYGL
+3511 KDKTFYGL
-3519 QAMSVDS
+3519 QVMSVDS
-3526 INDMVKDLISGKAL
+3526 INDMIQNITSGKYWEFVKVFFDCVGVPVTNAARLITSAMAYSKDL
-3540 DALKT
+3540 T
-3545 LLDCLGIPGTN
+3545 
-3556 FARFGSSI
+3556 
-3564 YAYYNDVA
+3564 
-3572 KGSGRIITD
+3572 SGRIITD
-3581 SKGNVNTD
+3581 NKGNVNTD

-3614 KEILIEEKGKT
+3614 KEILIDKGKT
-3625 ESEATSYIK
+3625 ESEATDYIK
-3634 NKIVT
+3634 SKIVT

>member
-91 ENQIKSINK
+91 KNQIKSINK

-124 HAAYVGDDEKRWLE
+124 HAQYVSSDERKWLE
-138 EQAAQYATVDDL
+138 KQAEQYATAEDYKKEADKAKADYNYYKILGEKVKNESVYYQYVSASKYAQQKQSDLQNSDD
-150 KKKYN
+150 KIEKRMN
-155 ENNAEMVYLSKA
+155 EA
-167 QDNLLNKMKE
+167 QDSERIAESKGKE
-177 VDEGGIE
+177 
-184 YGKYANKYGK
+184 
-194 LQIQRDEIALEQ
+194 
-206 KTLPYKISEQARITA
+206 
-221 INERNKYYSEKYK
+221 KYYEEKYK

-244 KHAQYVSSDEREWLE
+244 KHAPYVSEEERQWLE
-259 KQAEQY
+259 SHADEF
-265 ATPEDYKKEADKASA
+265 ATSEDYKKEIEKAKA
-280 DYNYLNSIKADVQ
+280 EHAYLYHIYKEN
-293 GNGGVASNKLEDLI
+293 
-307 SESNRNYNKYKSSAR
+307 ESNGTTASKSDRKIDDGIISKLNEISKYESKLR

-331 DIIEGDA
+331 DILESDA

-435 VLDNVV
+435 VLDNAV

-452 AGIAEDVTGEYQW
+452 AGIAENVTGEYQW
-465 IDTNDTAAAR
+465 INTYDTAAAR

-491 GNKTAGKV
+491 GNETAGKV

-531 VLLSSEAGTAA
+531 VLLSTEAGTAA
-542 AKESYDNT
+542 AKDAYENT
-550 GSASKAL
+550 GKASNAL
-557 STGIWAGIAE
+557 MTGVAAGIAE
-567 AFFEKFSIEK
+567 AFFEKFSIENLK
-577 TKYFASVTPDSV
+577 AFEAVSPDSL
-589 KSIFKNAGKQMFTE
+589 KSVLKNAGKQMFTE
-603 LTEEGLTTIANTMT
+603 ASEEGLTTIANTMT

-641 KDEATAKCAGSFV
+641 KEEATAKCAENFG

-694 AEEIGKEVMSG
+694 AEEIGKEVMSD

-717 KNSGSEKAV
+717 KNSSNEKAEN
-726 SIAKSIEKKM
+726 IAKSIEKKM

-774 GVTANEENINTV
+774 EVTANEENINTV

-840 DDGMVYNADSLT
+840 DDGRVYNADSLT

-865 KNFDTNGAGLLVQE
+865 KNFDTNGAGTLVQE

-965 ANVYVEKSAEEMVN
+965 ANVYVEKSAEETVN

-1009 KIDFRNGKIYIRASL
+1009 RIDFRNGKIYIRASL
-1024 DGNYILPVAMHE
+1024 NGNYILPVAMHE
-1036 SMHSFRRESSKDYR
+1036 SMHSFRRESPKDYR

-1078 GDRLTTN
+1078 GDRLTT
-1085 EDWNEDCIEEIVC
+1085 NEDCIEEIVC

-1161 LDKLAEMFSNAA
+1161 LDKLAEMFSDAA

-1184 TNGQKNNTDKGV
+1184 TNEQKNNTDKGV

-1396 SIGYTTDNN
+1396 S
-1405 PVVVIND
+1405 
-1412 DILKGV
+1412 
-1418 KKSDWVK
+1418 
-1425 TVKNTISDKFSNGI
+1425 
-1439 PIKGRFIKVNR
+1439 
-1450 ITRNEYTN
+1450 
-1458 SKYSK
+1458 
-1463 NKKNYDT
+1463 
-1470 VIYKDKFKT
+1470 
-1479 ANNLDEIIIASTN
+1479 
-1492 YVNEDLKHTRKDS
+1492 
-1505 FKEFARGDVLIRVGS
+1505 
-1520 NDYSA
+1520 
-1525 KVIVGFTKGNE
+1525 
-1536 MVLYDIINFVPEK
+1536 
-1549 LDIKKIDT
+1549 
-1557 QYRPT
+1557 
-1562 TENVESDRT
+1562 
-1571 SVSITNSISEN
+1571 
-1582 RNNVNT
+1582 
-1588 KNDESS
+1588 
-1594 NDIKYSMGGLKA
+1594 MGGLKA

-1640 DGKWRFEIDNSELEF
+1640 DGKWRFEIDNSELKF

-1684 NDTATKAEENEYY
+1684 NNTATKAEENEYY

-1816 SARRDYNAEQRKN
+1816 SARRNYNAEQRKN

-1844 GDAGYSA
+1844 GDAGYLIDDTKSSA
-1851 DENIMQNDF
+1851 EKYSEDDFENKVVYPNMDERQRAQILRNERIKLSSYDSKNALSPDDVASLENSVKRNAFKILRELGTKFNVYKNYTNENIELDF
-1860 EKKVDQIENNTY
+1860 DYSKSGLKESIDKQGNITTNYTDFAKMLTVFDDVIRNAVPIEVHTDKYVGTKRENPDLKYDYVLLSAFTDDNYIVPVELHIKEYKDSYRINNKLYVSITLGKIKNEDNIITGSLLKNNNEVANSVPLSSEVSIPQLVSKVNEKLGNFYKY
-1872 NSNDVVIMGK
+1872 
-1882 TPKILQDIGLNSLP
+1882 LP
-1896 VAMTK
+1896 DELL
-1901 NHIYSVAVSEA
+1901 SETQL
-1912 RAKSEGRYKKNT
+1912 KYKKIAAEKDRQRLST
-1924 NYHNLGFNTVK
+1924 MR
-1935 KIYNKISDPLM
+1935 NKTI
-1946 IIAHPDFTNKASR
+1946 
-1959 DSTHKVIVL
+1959 
-1968 VDLSVN
+1968 
-1974 NKQVIAPIL
+1974 
-1983 VDYESIYSKKR
+1983 
-1994 MDVNLVATYFNKNNI
+1994 
-2009 NDLIKEAIA
+2009 
-2018 LENNN
+2018 
-2023 QVGFY
+2023 
-2028 YLDKK
+2028 
-2033 RTQSIIKRTGYQ
+2033 
-2045 LPRRLNNLSS
+2045 
-2055 NIIIRKID
+2055 
-2063 SNVNK
+2063 
-2068 KINKITQSQ
+2068 
-2077 QFVRWFGDWQNK
+2077 
-2089 PKTASKVVDG
+2089 
-2099 KGEPLVVYHQTENDF
+2099 QTEN
-2114 NVFDTNKKGAGEFD
+2114 K
-2128 SEMPTGIFMKPTNSN
+2128 
-2143 IGLSGNKQ
+2143 
-2151 MALYAN
+2151 
-2157 IRNPLTVNNRA
+2157 
-2168 ELVKFYEQ
+2168 
-2176 NIDGYKEA
+2176 
-2184 RDYISSIDS
+2184 
-2193 EYKQKYEQAE
+2193 
-2203 AEEDAEY
+2203 
-2210 SKLWTAREQG
+2210 
-2220 KITEDEYQKAIESNA
+2220 
-2235 LDELEEE
+2235 
-2242 WHNKVNEASKEAK
+2242 
-2255 SLIDDYF
+2255 
-2262 KTSKYDG
+2262 
-2269 VIVKND
+2269 
-2275 AGSFGRTTKTY
+2275 
-2286 IAFSNTQV
+2286 
-2294 KSATD
+2294 
-2299 NIGTFDGRNSDIRY
+2299 SDIKY
-2313 AVDDTINDWLDDES
+2313 ATDDTINDWLDDES

-2359 GLAQGKNVKLAE
+2359 GLAQGKNVKLDE

-2418 DLFEELVNDCK
+2418 DLFEEFVNDCK

-2447 EFLLDMLQGKVLLI
+2447 EFVLNMLQGKVLLI

-2488 VAVKN
+2488 VVVKN

-2563 MAFECASEIINAKT
+2563 MAFECASKIINAKT

-2592 EFETSQKEAINIAT
+2592 EIETSQKEAINIAT

-2623 KERNIK
+2623 KERNTE

-2668 EKNKNVYRNKII
+2668 EKNKNAYRNKII

-2695 EEYNEGRNKTEYL
+2695 EEYNENREKTLYL
-2708 HKLGRMCDRLT
+2708 NKLGKMCDRLT
-2719 KRLDGK
+2719 KRLGGK

-2764 RIKEVGESVAELA
+2764 RLKEVGERVAELA
-2777 KEYNK
+2777 KEYNN
-2782 MKPEPTPSTDLEKKE
+2782 MEPEPTPSTDLEKKE
-2797 KEKPQNTFIDL
+2797 EEKPQNTFIDI
-2808 ESISYKEPVNKQ
+2808 ESIHYKVDVMEQ
-2820 LENLAEMLEGQNIY
+2820 LKNLAEMLEGQNIY

-2842 AIYDTMQ
+2842 AIYDTMKM
-2849 RLDESLRDAVQIIVD
+2849 LDESLRDAVQIIVD
-2864 GRKQNFKELAN
+2864 GRKQNFMALAN
-2875 EAMQEVKNNKAR
+2875 EAMQEVKNNKSIT
-2887 VDYSK
+2887 DYSK
-2892 MKNVL
+2892 MRNVV
-2897 AAPAKQL
+2897 AAPFKQL
-2904 GKSFVATHLDPVR
+2904 GKSYITTHLDPVR

-2943 HAIALQHKA
+2943 HAIALQHEA

-2991 TKGVLLAIY
+2991 TQGVLLAIY

-3015 TEETYANEAG
+3015 TDESYGNKAK
-3025 HYTVLP
+3025 HFTVLP
-3031 NLELSNKKLKRT
+3031 NFELDNMKLKRT
-3043 ANENSHKVRFNVES
+3043 AKEHPNKVRFTASDLQNIESYVE
-3057 LKRIEKYVQNDK
+3057 KNK
-3069 VLTELATAIS
+3069 VLMELASAIS

-3105 KDYYPLKVD
+3105 KNYYPLQVYGD
-3114 PNAGKYEKNLKT
+3114 AGKYEKVLET
-3126 EFHDTRLKSRGFTKQ
+3126 ESYDTRLKSRGFTKK
-3141 RQWSATPIVIDDALR
+3141 REWSPTPIVIDDALR
-3156 NFVKQVKSVS
+3156 KYVKQVKEVS
-3166 EYCGLLIPIE
+3166 EYCGMVIPIE
-3176 NLKKV
+3176 NFKKV
-3181 YNYSDGSATLQ
+3181 YNYSDGTQTLH
-3192 STIKE
+3192 STIKD

-3236 KIMFN
+3236 KIAFN
-3241 MGSMIK
+3241 FGSMIK
-3247 QLSAF
+3247 QVSAF

-3266 AALNLFRNKVDFDLY
+3266 AAMNLFRNKVDVDLY
-3281 NKYTSYLWYRKEGNG
+3281 DKYTSYLWYRKEGNG
-3296 TVVGELSR
+3296 TVIGELSK
-3304 EMSLVK
+3304 EMSLTSKGMGFLDIVS
-3310 KWQDTFDFVGKMD
+3310 KMD
-3323 NRVVASLLYAA
+3323 NRVVSSLLYAA

-3438 CCSGAI
+3438 CCSGAFC
-3444 SANLLLG
+3444 SHLLNG
-3451 ALSVLSSVILYHH
+3451 FLSTLAFLLLYHH
-3464 WDDLFDDEGNI
+3464 WDDVCDDEGNI
-3475 SGQKIA
+3475 SAKNIGFSYI
-3481 LNYLDEVLN
+3481 NEVLN

-3511 IGKTYYGL
+3511 KDKTFYGL
-3519 QAMSVDS
+3519 QVMSVDS
-3526 INDMVKDLISGKAL
+3526 INDMIQNITSGKYWEFVKVFFDCVGVPVTNAARLITSAMAYSKDL
-3540 DALKT
+3540 T
-3545 LLDCLGIPGTN
+3545 
-3556 FARFGSSI
+3556 
-3564 YAYYNDVA
+3564 
-3572 KGSGRIITD
+3572 SGRIITD
-3581 SKGNVNTD
+3581 NKGNVNTD

-3614 KEILIEEKGKT
+3614 KEILIDKGKT
-3625 ESEATSYIK
+3625 ESEATDYIK
-3634 NKIVT
+3634 SKIVT

>member
-91 ENQIKSINK
+91 ENQIESINK

-138 EQAAQYATVDDL
+138 EQAAQYATADDL

-206 KTLPYKISEQARITA
+206 KTLPYKISKQARITA

-307 SESNRNYNKYKSSAR
+307 SEANTNYNKYKSSAR

-358 SDNDEAVRID
+358 SDNGEAVRID

-417 QKIQQDAMNNPV
+417 QKIQQDAMNNPA

-491 GNKTAGKV
+491 GNETAGKV
-499 ASFLYQTGMSLAD
+499 SSFLYQTGMSLAD

-531 VLLSSEAGTAA
+531 VLLSTEAGTAA

-617 DCIINGNMSS
+617 DCIINGDMSS

-694 AEEIGKEVMSG
+694 AEEIGKEVMSD

-786 SKEEITEHIKY
+786 SKKEITEHIKY

-840 DDGMVYNADSLT
+840 DDGRVYNADSLT

-865 KNFDTNGAGLLVQE
+865 KNFDTNGAGTLVQE

-965 ANVYVEKSAEEMVN
+965 ANVYVEKSAEETVN

-1009 KIDFRNGKIYIRASL
+1009 RIDFRNGKIYIRASL

-1036 SMHSFRRESSKDYR
+1036 SMHSFRRESQKDYR

-1184 TNGQKNNTDKGV
+1184 TNEQKNNTDKGV
-1196 ENVKYS
+1196 ESGDVKYS
-1202 INKGFAKEY
+1202 IKENVKNKVSGEIYDKVVVLDTNIFKGIPPRNWGKTFRNFISKHLTGKKFLTFDENGKEEIIEFAKPNERVTKNGANNSHKVIDKLSRKSDRNSKLVIVHSDEVINISEKQNENAEHSHQWLDENGWEY
-1211 DNWDKKS
+1211 RNAIVMDKYGKLYSVTLNIAKS
-1218 TGFAFKVGTTST
+1218 KDGR
-1230 VLHKLGVNNK
+1230 
-1240 TIYWDATKIKKIKE
+1240 
-1254 KHPEMT
+1254 
-1260 DSIIKQVPNILENP
+1260 NIL
-1274 IIVMESNTVSGR
+1274 
-1286 LVLFGDVYDSK
+1286 YD
-1297 NNPVLVA
+1297 
-1304 LELNPT
+1304 
-1310 EKGGKSLNIIKIASA
+1310 
-1325 YGKDVDLQGFINKSK
+1325 INK
-1340 ILYVEPNKE
+1340 INEV
-1349 RTHNWLSVNRLKL
+1349 
-1362 PLPSTRFGFFNN
+1362 
-1374 SISQNSKNVNT
+1374 
-1385 KNDESSNDIKY
+1385 
-1396 SIGYTTDNN
+1396 GY
-1405 PVVVIND
+1405 
-1412 DILKGV
+1412 
-1418 KKSDWVK
+1418 
-1425 TVKNTISDKFSNGI
+1425 
-1439 PIKGRFIKVNR
+1439 
-1450 ITRNEYTN
+1450 
-1458 SKYSK
+1458 
-1463 NKKNYDT
+1463 
-1470 VIYKDKFKT
+1470 
-1479 ANNLDEIIIASTN
+1479 
-1492 YVNEDLKHTRKDS
+1492 
-1505 FKEFARGDVLIRVGS
+1505 GDVLS
-1520 NDYSA
+1520 NA
-1525 KVIVGFTKGNE
+1525 KGKRSSHINP
-1536 MVLYDIINFVPEK
+1536 NFV
-1549 LDIKKIDT
+1549 
-1557 QYRPT
+1557 
-1562 TENVESDRT
+1562 
-1571 SVSITNSISEN
+1571 TNSISEN

-1655 KTDIEKNRAAAIELA
+1655 KTDIEKNRDAAIELA

-1860 EKKVDQIENNTY
+1860 EEKVDQIENNTY
-1872 NSNDVVIMGK
+1872 NSNDVVIMGR
-1882 TPKILQDIGLNSLP
+1882 TPKVLQDIGFNSLP

-1912 RAKSEGRYKKNT
+1912 RAKNEGRYKKNT
-1924 NYHNLGFNTVK
+1924 NYHDLGFNTVK
-1935 KIYNKISDPLM
+1935 QIYNKISDPLM
-1946 IIAHPDFTNKASR
+1946 VIAHPDFTNKESR
-1959 DSTHKVIVL
+1959 DSTHKVIAL

-1974 NKQVIAPIL
+1974 NKQVIAPIV
-1983 VDYESIYSKKR
+1983 VDFESRYNKKII
-1994 MDVNLVATYFNKNNI
+1994 DVNLVATYFNKNNI
-2009 NDLIKEAIA
+2009 HDLIKEAIA

-2033 RTQSIIKRTGYQ
+2033 RTQSIIKQKGYQ
-2045 LPRRLNNLSS
+2045 LPSVLNNLSS

-2068 KINKITQSQ
+2068 KINKITQSK
-2077 QFVRWFGDWQNK
+2077 QFVRWFGDWQNS
-2089 PKTASKVVDG
+2089 PKSASKVVDG
-2099 KGEPLVVYHQTENDF
+2099 NGEPLVVYHQTGNDF
-2114 NVFDTNKKGAGEFD
+2114 NVFDANKKGAGEFD
-2128 SEMPTGIFMKPTNSN
+2128 SEMPTGIFMKPTSDN
-2143 IGLSGNKQ
+2143 IGVSGNKQ

-2168 ELVKFYEQ
+2168 ELVRFYEQ

-2262 KTSKYDG
+2262 RNSNYDG

-2359 GLAQGKNVKLAE
+2359 GLAQGKNVKLDE

-2418 DLFEELVNDCK
+2418 DLFEEFVNDCK
-2429 GGILLSGEYDKT
+2429 GGILLSGEYDTT
-2441 LMREER
+2441 LMKEER
-2447 EFLLDMLQGKVLLI
+2447 EFVLDMLQGKVLLI

-2563 MAFECASEIINAKT
+2563 MAFECASKIINAKT

-2623 KERNIK
+2623 KERNTE

-2668 EKNKNVYRNKII
+2668 EKNKNAYRNKII

-2777 KEYNK
+2777 KEYNN

-2797 KEKPQNTFIDL
+2797 KEKPQNTFIDI

-2842 AIYDTMQ
+2842 AIYDTMKM
-2849 RLDESLRDAVQIIVD
+2849 LDESLRDAVQIIVD
-2864 GRKQNFKELAN
+2864 GRKQNFMALAN
-2875 EAMQEVKNNKAR
+2875 EAMQEVKNNKSIT
-2887 VDYSK
+2887 DYSK
-2892 MKNVL
+2892 MRNVV
-2897 AAPAKQL
+2897 AAPFKQL
-2904 GKSFVATHLDPVR
+2904 GKSYITTHLDPVR

-2928 SIIYKM
+2928 SFIYKM

-2943 HAIALQHKA
+2943 HAIALQHEA

-2991 TKGVLLAIY
+2991 TQGVLLAIY

-3015 TEETYANEAG
+3015 TDESYGNKAK
-3025 HYTVLP
+3025 HFTVLP
-3031 NLELSNKKLKRT
+3031 NFELDNMKLKRT
-3043 ANENSHKVRFNVES
+3043 AKEHPNKVRFTASDLQNIESYVE
-3057 LKRIEKYVQNDK
+3057 KNK
-3069 VLTELATAIS
+3069 VLMELASAIS

-3105 KDYYPLKVD
+3105 KNYYPLQVYGD
-3114 PNAGKYEKNLKT
+3114 AGKYEKVLET
-3126 EFHDTRLKSRGFTKQ
+3126 ESYDTRLKSRGFTKK
-3141 RQWSATPIVIDDALR
+3141 REWSSTPIVIDDALR
-3156 NFVKQVKSVS
+3156 KYVKQVKEVS
-3166 EYCGLLIPIE
+3166 EYCGMVIPIE
-3176 NLKKV
+3176 NFKKV
-3181 YNYSDGSATLQ
+3181 YNYSDGTQTLH
-3192 STIKE
+3192 STIKD

-3236 KIMFN
+3236 KIAFN
-3241 MGSMIK
+3241 FGSMIK
-3247 QLSAF
+3247 QVSAF

-3266 AALNLFRNKVDFDLY
+3266 AAMNLFRNKVDVDLY
-3281 NKYTSYLWYRKEGNG
+3281 DKYTSYLWYRKEGNG
-3296 TVVGELSR
+3296 TVIGELSK
-3304 EMSLVK
+3304 EMSLTSKGMGFLDIVS
-3310 KWQDTFDFVGKMD
+3310 KMD

-3438 CCSGAI
+3438 CCSGAFC
-3444 SANLLLG
+3444 SHLLNG
-3451 ALSVLSSVILYHH
+3451 FLSTLAFLLLYHH
-3464 WDDLFDDEGNI
+3464 WDDVCDDEGNI
-3475 SGQKIA
+3475 SAKNIGLSYI
-3481 LNYLDEVLN
+3481 NEVLN

-3511 IGKTYYGL
+3511 KDKTFYGL
-3519 QAMSVDS
+3519 QVMSVDS
-3526 INDMVKDLISGKAL
+3526 INDMIQNITSGKYWEFVKVFFDCVGVPVTNAARLITSAMAYSKDL
-3540 DALKT
+3540 
-3545 LLDCLGIPGTN
+3545 TN
-3556 FARFGSSI
+3556 
-3564 YAYYNDVA
+3564 
-3572 KGSGRIITD
+3572 GRIITD
-3581 SKGNVNTD
+3581 NKGNVNTD

-3625 ESEATSYIK
+3625 ESEATDYIK

-3669 IDCGFDSKDVQKAI
+3669 IDYGFDSKDVQKAI

-3694 SEIEDNEDRKQELID
+3694 SEIEGEDERKQELMD
-3709 NGFNEKGAEFVIN
+3709 NGFNENGAEFVIN

>member
-124 HAAYVGDDEKRWLE
+124 HA
-138 EQAAQYATVDDL
+138 
-150 KKKYN
+150 
-155 ENNAEMVYLSKA
+155 
-167 QDNLLNKMKE
+167 
-177 VDEGGIE
+177 
-184 YGKYANKYGK
+184 
-194 LQIQRDEIALEQ
+194 
-206 KTLPYKISEQARITA
+206 
-221 INERNKYYSEKYK
+221 
-234 DTPKTYEGYM
+234 
-244 KHAQYVSSDEREWLE
+244 QYVSSDEREWLE

-265 ATPEDYKKEADKASA
+265 ATAEDYKKEADKAKA
-280 DYNYLNSIKADVQ
+280 DYNYYKNLYVKNTEKTIDALAIQKQAGFLDSGAKIEKRMNEAQDSERIAESKGKEKYYEEKYKDTPKTYEGYMKHAPYVSEEERQWLESHADEFATSEDYKKEIEKAKAEHAYLYHIYKE
-293 GNGGVASNKLEDLI
+293 N
-307 SESNRNYNKYKSSAR
+307 ESNGTTASKSDRKIDDGIISKLNEISKYESKLR

-331 DIIEGDA
+331 DILESDA

-435 VLDNVV
+435 VLDNAV

-452 AGIAEDVTGEYQW
+452 AGIAENVTGEKQW
-465 IDTNDTAAAR
+465 INTYDTAAAR

-531 VLLSSEAGTAA
+531 VLLSTEAGTAA
-542 AKESYDNT
+542 AKDAYENT
-550 GSASKAL
+550 GKASNAL
-557 STGIWAGIAE
+557 MTGVAAGIAE
-567 AFFEKFSIEK
+567 AFFEKFSIENLK
-577 TKYFASVTPDSV
+577 AFEAVSPDSL
-589 KSIFKNAGKQMFTE
+589 KSVLKNAGKQMFTE
-603 LTEEGLTTIANTMT
+603 ASEEGLTTIANTMT

-641 KDEATAKCAGSFV
+641 KEEATAKCAENFG

-665 VSGGVLGGTVSGISY
+665 VSGGVLGGSVSGISY
-680 AKGKI
+680 GKGKI
-685 NSNIDMKKS
+685 NTNIDMKKS
-694 AEEIGKEVMSG
+694 AEEIGKEVMSD

-717 KNSGSEKAV
+717 KNSGSEKSV

-774 GVTANEENINTV
+774 GVAANEENINTI

-840 DDGMVYNADSLT
+840 DDGRVYNADSLT

-865 KNFDTNGAGLLVQE
+865 KNFDTNGAGTLVQE

-965 ANVYVEKSAEEMVN
+965 ANVYVEKSAEETVN
-979 LDEGT
+979 LNEGT

-1009 KIDFRNGKIYIRASL
+1009 RIDFRNGKIYIRASL
-1024 DGNYILPVAMHE
+1024 NGNYILPVAMHE
-1036 SMHSFRRESSKDYR
+1036 SMHSFRRESPKDYR

-1078 GDRLTTN
+1078 GDRLTT
-1085 EDWNEDCIEEIVC
+1085 NEDCIEEIVC

-1184 TNGQKNNTDKGV
+1184 TNGQKNNTGKGV

-1202 INKGFAKEY
+1202 IDKHFAEKY
-1211 DNWDKKS
+1211 DKWDKKS
-1218 TGFAFKVGTTST
+1218 TGFAFRVGSTSR
-1230 VLHKLGVNNK
+1230 VLRKLGVNNK
-1240 TIYWDATKIKKIKE
+1240 DITWDSSKIIKIKE

-1274 IIVMESNTVSGR
+1274 IIVMESNTVNGR

-1310 EKGGKSLNIIKIASA
+1310 DRGGKSLNVIKVASA
-1325 YGKDVDLQGFINKSK
+1325 YGKEKNLQNFINKSK
-1340 ILYVEPNKE
+1340 ILYVEPNKK
-1349 RTHNWLSVNRLKL
+1349 RTHMWLRVNRLQL
-1362 PLPSTRFGFFNN
+1362 PLLSSSTYGFFNN
-1374 SISQNSKNVNT
+1374 SISQNSK
-1385 KNDESSNDIKY
+1385 
-1396 SIGYTTDNN
+1396 
-1405 PVVVIND
+1405 
-1412 DILKGV
+1412 
-1418 KKSDWVK
+1418 
-1425 TVKNTISDKFSNGI
+1425 
-1439 PIKGRFIKVNR
+1439 
-1450 ITRNEYTN
+1450 
-1458 SKYSK
+1458 
-1463 NKKNYDT
+1463 
-1470 VIYKDKFKT
+1470 
-1479 ANNLDEIIIASTN
+1479 
-1492 YVNEDLKHTRKDS
+1492 
-1505 FKEFARGDVLIRVGS
+1505 
-1520 NDYSA
+1520 
-1525 KVIVGFTKGNE
+1525 
-1536 MVLYDIINFVPEK
+1536 
-1549 LDIKKIDT
+1549 
-1557 QYRPT
+1557 
-1562 TENVESDRT
+1562 
-1571 SVSITNSISEN
+1571 
-1582 RNNVNT
+1582 NVNT

-1684 NDTATKAEENEYY
+1684 NNTATKAEENEYY

-1764 EAIIHEIQHAIQGIE
+1764 EAIIHEIQHAIQEIE

-1851 DENIMQNDF
+1851 DKDF
-1860 EKKVDQIENNTY
+1860 TKYDNLETLDDKEIKVYNKRGWAYGLFNREDMKLLNEKFSELDRRLNSRTDNMLADGTRIVEVNNKIVSIGGTY
-1872 NSNDVVIMGK
+1872 ND
-1882 TPKILQDIGLNSLP
+1882 PE
-1896 VAMTK
+1896 
-1901 NHIYSVAVSEA
+1901 IYSVLLINAENETYAEYVKEEILGYVNEQRNYSRRKYEEIWETTPFVYGEENIRHYNA
-1912 RAKSEGRYKKNT
+1912 YDYIYKKGGDDT
-1924 NYHNLGFNTVK
+1924 GLRATLPGDFSRYG
-1935 KIYNKISDPLM
+1935 YNK
-1946 IIAHPDFTNKASR
+1946 
-1959 DSTHKVIVL
+1959 
-1968 VDLSVN
+1968 
-1974 NKQVIAPIL
+1974 
-1983 VDYESIYSKKR
+1983 E
-1994 MDVNLVATYFNKNNI
+1994 
-2009 NDLIKEAIA
+2009 
-2018 LENNN
+2018 
-2023 QVGFY
+2023 
-2028 YLDKK
+2028 
-2033 RTQSIIKRTGYQ
+2033 
-2045 LPRRLNNLSS
+2045 S
-2055 NIIIRKID
+2055 NIRGTSD
-2063 SNVNK
+2063 AN
-2068 KINKITQSQ
+2068 
-2077 QFVRWFGDWQNK
+2077 
-2089 PKTASKVVDG
+2089 A
-2099 KGEPLVVYHQTENDF
+2099 KGEVSAVQ
-2114 NVFDTNKKGAGEFD
+2114 
-2128 SEMPTGIFMKPTNSN
+2128 
-2143 IGLSGNKQ
+2143 
-2151 MALYAN
+2151 
-2157 IRNPLTVNNRA
+2157 
-2168 ELVKFYEQ
+2168 
-2176 NIDGYKEA
+2176 
-2184 RDYISSIDS
+2184 
-2193 EYKQKYEQAE
+2193 
-2203 AEEDAEY
+2203 
-2210 SKLWTAREQG
+2210 
-2220 KITEDEYQKAIESNA
+2220 
-2235 LDELEEE
+2235 LDE
-2242 WHNKVNEASKEAK
+2242 
-2255 SLIDDYF
+2255 D
-2262 KTSKYDG
+2262 T
-2269 VIVKND
+2269 
-2275 AGSFGRTTKTY
+2275 
-2286 IAFSNTQV
+2286 
-2294 KSATD
+2294 
-2299 NIGTFDGRNSDIRY
+2299 SDIKY
-2313 AVDDTINDWLDDES
+2313 ATDDTINDWLDDES
-2327 TPQGIDYEKAV
+2327 TPQGIDFDKAV

-2359 GLAQGKNVKLAE
+2359 GLAQGKNVKLDE

-2429 GGILLSGEYDKT
+2429 GGILLSGEYDTT

-2447 EFLLDMLQGKVLLI
+2447 EFVLDMLQGKVLLI

-2488 VAVKN
+2488 VVVKN

-2553 YETPETAAIQ
+2553 YENPETAAIQ
-2563 MAFECASEIINAKT
+2563 MAFECASEIINAKA

-2629 LWKRNAKLSQEKK
+2629 LWKRNAKLSKQM
-2642 EEHRKRVEHSRELF
+2642 
-2656 SRLNKE
+2656 
-2662 KSKVRV
+2662 KSLSIYKLY
-2668 EKNKNVYRNKII
+2668 EDQKDKNTVLRGKNAYRNKVIK
-2680 EAQKAIIASHYKTIR
+2680 AQKAIIASHYKTIR
-2695 EEYNEGRNKTEYL
+2695 EEYNENREKTLYL
-2708 HKLGRMCDRLT
+2708 NKLGKMCDRLT

-2749 KDAKNATPGYFGEWN
+2749 KNAKNATPGYFGEWN
-2764 RIKEVGESVAELA
+2764 RLKEVGERVAELESA
-2777 KEYNK
+2777 YRELNK
-2782 MKPEPTPSTDLEKKE
+2782 DKSANEEKSKSS
-2797 KEKPQNTFIDL
+2797 FIDI
-2808 ESISYKEPVNKQ
+2808 ESIHYKVGVMKQ
-2820 LENLAEMLEGQNIY
+2820 LENLKALVKGHNIY
-2834 TLTSHELS
+2834 TLTSNELV

-2849 RLDESLRDAVQIIVD
+2849 MLDESLKDAVQIIVD
-2864 GRKQNFKELAN
+2864 GRKQNFMALAD

-2928 SIIYKM
+2928 SIIYKL
-2934 FSDLHKGEN
+2934 FSGLHEGEN
-2943 HAIALQHKA
+2943 KAITIQQKA
-2952 ISRIKE
+2952 ISRIKK
-2958 VTIKY
+2958 VTLKYKKEIKG
-2963 SDEVKKIQNEDVKE
+2963 IQNEDVKE
-2977 FDFRDVETGRRVPI
+2977 FDFRDAVTGKRVPI

-3015 TEETYANEAG
+3015 TEETYANKAG

-3031 NLELSNKKLKRT
+3031 NLELSNKNLKRT
-3043 ANENSHKVRFNVES
+3043 ATENSHKVRFNVES

-3069 VLTELATAIS
+3069 VLMELATAIS
-3079 EVYNQTLKQEIN
+3079 EAYNQTLKQEIN

-3105 KDYYPLKVD
+3105 KDYYPLQVYRD
-3114 PNAGKYEKNLKT
+3114 AGKYEKNLET

-3176 NLKKV
+3176 NFKKV
-3181 YNYSDGSATLQ
+3181 YNYSDGSATLH

-3197 RYGVTAEHYIDK
+3197 RYGVSAEHYIDK
-3209 LIGDLQQRADTIDN
+3209 LIGDLQNRADTTDRTI
-3223 TFLDTIQSNYMGM
+3223 LDKIQSNFMGM
-3236 KIMFN
+3236 KIAFN
-3241 MGSMIK
+3241 FGSMIK
-3247 QLSAF
+3247 QVSAF

-3266 AALNLFRNKVDFDLY
+3266 AAMNLFRNKVDFDLY

-3296 TVVGELSR
+3296 TVIGELSK
-3304 EMSLVK
+3304 EMSLTNKGMGFLDIVS
-3310 KWQDTFDFVGKMD
+3310 KMD
-3323 NRVVASLLYAA
+3323 NRVVSSLLYAA

-3365 TQPNNM
+3365 SQPNNM
-3371 VTSKPQ
+3371 ITSKPQ
-3377 YLRNKNLRRLSL
+3377 YLRNKALRLLSL

-3399 GNTIFDSFFEMK
+3399 GNTMLDSFLEMK
-3411 ARMADDKI
+3411 ARMNDYKN
-3419 NSTAE
+3419 NSTVE
-3424 SKAAKKAA
+3424 AKKARKEA
-3432 VLKFVS
+3432 ILKFVS
-3438 CCSGAI
+3438 CCAGAFC
-3444 SANLLLG
+3444 SNLLLG
-3451 ALSVLSSVILYHH
+3451 ALSLLSSICLYHR

-3475 SGQKIA
+3475 SAKNIGFSYI
-3481 LNYLDEVLN
+3481 NEVLN

-3511 IGKTYYGL
+3511 KDKTFYGL
-3519 QAMSVDS
+3519 QVMSVDS
-3526 INDMVKDLISGKAL
+3526 INDMIQNITSGKYWEFLKVFADCVGVPVTNAARLITSAMAYSKDL
-3540 DALKT
+3540 
-3545 LLDCLGIPGTN
+3545 TN
-3556 FARFGSSI
+3556 
-3564 YAYYNDVA
+3564 
-3572 KGSGRIITD
+3572 GRIISD
-3581 SKGNVNTD
+3581 NKGNVNTD

-3625 ESEATSYIK
+3625 ESEATDYIK
-3634 NKIVT
+3634 SKIVT

-3743 EENELVMYRYSDLFD
+3743 EENELVMYSYSDLFD

-3774 LIEKGGKTKKE
+3774 LIEKGGKTKQE

>member
-138 EQAAQYATVDDL
+138 EQAAQYATADDL

-206 KTLPYKISEQARITA
+206 KTLPYKISKQARITA

-265 ATPEDYKKEADKASA
+265 ATAEDYKKEADKASA

-307 SESNRNYNKYKSSAR
+307 SEANTNYNKYKSSAR

-435 VLDNVV
+435 VLDNAV

-465 IDTNDTAAAR
+465 INTYDTAAAR

-491 GNKTAGKV
+491 GNETAGKV

-531 VLLSSEAGTAA
+531 VLLSTEAGTAA
-542 AKESYDNT
+542 AKDAYENT
-550 GSASKAL
+550 GKASNAL
-557 STGIWAGIAE
+557 MTGVAAGIAE
-567 AFFEKFSIEK
+567 AFFEKFSIENLK
-577 TKYFASVTPDSV
+577 AFEAVSPDSL
-589 KSIFKNAGKQMFTE
+589 KSVLKNAGKQMFTE
-603 LTEEGLTTIANTMT
+603 ASEEGLTTIANTMT

-627 IALEYQGYIDEGYT
+627 IAHEYQGYIDEGYT
-641 KDEATAKCAGSFV
+641 KEEATAKCAENFG

-685 NSNIDMKKS
+685 NTNIDMKKS

-717 KNSGSEKAV
+717 KNSSNEKAEN
-726 SIAKSIEKKM
+726 IAKSIEKKM

-774 GVTANEENINTV
+774 GVAANEENINTI

-840 DDGMVYNADSLT
+840 DDGRVYNADSLT

-865 KNFDTNGAGLLVQE
+865 KNFDTNGAGTLVQE

-965 ANVYVEKSAEEMVN
+965 ANVYVEKSAEETVN

-1009 KIDFRNGKIYIRASL
+1009 RIDFRNGKIYIRASL

-1078 GDRLTTN
+1078 GDRLTK
-1085 EDWNEDCIEEIVC
+1085 NEDCIEEIVC

-1184 TNGQKNNTDKGV
+1184 TNEQKNNTDKGV
-1196 ENVKYS
+1196 ESGDVKYS
-1202 INKGFAKEY
+1202 IKENVKNKVSGEIYDKVVVLDTNIFKGIPPRNWGKTFRNFISKHLTGKKFLTFDENGKEEIIEFAKPNERVTKNGANNSHKVIDKLSRKSDRNSKLVIVHSDEVINISEKQNENAEHSHQWLDENGWEY
-1211 DNWDKKS
+1211 RNAIVMDKYGKLYSVTLNIAKS
-1218 TGFAFKVGTTST
+1218 KDGR
-1230 VLHKLGVNNK
+1230 
-1240 TIYWDATKIKKIKE
+1240 
-1254 KHPEMT
+1254 
-1260 DSIIKQVPNILENP
+1260 NIL
-1274 IIVMESNTVSGR
+1274 
-1286 LVLFGDVYDSK
+1286 YD
-1297 NNPVLVA
+1297 
-1304 LELNPT
+1304 
-1310 EKGGKSLNIIKIASA
+1310 
-1325 YGKDVDLQGFINKSK
+1325 INKINEVGYGVVLSNAK
-1340 ILYVEPNKE
+1340 GKRSSHINPNF
-1349 RTHNWLSVNRLKL
+1349 V
-1362 PLPSTRFGFFNN
+1362 NN
-1374 SISQNSKNVNT
+1374 SISQ
-1385 KNDESSNDIKY
+1385 
-1396 SIGYTTDNN
+1396 
-1405 PVVVIND
+1405 
-1412 DILKGV
+1412 
-1418 KKSDWVK
+1418 
-1425 TVKNTISDKFSNGI
+1425 
-1439 PIKGRFIKVNR
+1439 
-1450 ITRNEYTN
+1450 
-1458 SKYSK
+1458 
-1463 NKKNYDT
+1463 
-1470 VIYKDKFKT
+1470 
-1479 ANNLDEIIIASTN
+1479 
-1492 YVNEDLKHTRKDS
+1492 
-1505 FKEFARGDVLIRVGS
+1505 
-1520 NDYSA
+1520 
-1525 KVIVGFTKGNE
+1525 
-1536 MVLYDIINFVPEK
+1536 
-1549 LDIKKIDT
+1549 
-1557 QYRPT
+1557 
-1562 TENVESDRT
+1562 
-1571 SVSITNSISEN
+1571 SE
-1582 RNNVNT
+1582 NNVNT

-1844 GDAGYSA
+1844 GDAGYLTDKDFTKYDNLETLDDKEIKVYNKRGWAYGLFNREDMKLLNEKFSELDKRLNGKTDNMLA
-1851 DENIMQNDF
+1851 DGTRIVE
-1860 EKKVDQIENNTY
+1860 VNNKIVSIGGTY
-1872 NSNDVVIMGK
+1872 ND
-1882 TPKILQDIGLNSLP
+1882 PE
-1896 VAMTK
+1896 
-1901 NHIYSVAVSEA
+1901 IYSVLLINAENETYAEYVKEEILGYVNEQRNYSRRKYEEIWETTPFVYGEENIRHYNA
-1912 RAKSEGRYKKNT
+1912 YDYIYKKGGDDT
-1924 NYHNLGFNTVK
+1924 GLRATLPGDFSRYG
-1935 KIYNKISDPLM
+1935 YNK
-1946 IIAHPDFTNKASR
+1946 
-1959 DSTHKVIVL
+1959 
-1968 VDLSVN
+1968 
-1974 NKQVIAPIL
+1974 
-1983 VDYESIYSKKR
+1983 E
-1994 MDVNLVATYFNKNNI
+1994 
-2009 NDLIKEAIA
+2009 
-2018 LENNN
+2018 
-2023 QVGFY
+2023 
-2028 YLDKK
+2028 
-2033 RTQSIIKRTGYQ
+2033 
-2045 LPRRLNNLSS
+2045 S
-2055 NIIIRKID
+2055 NIRGTSD
-2063 SNVNK
+2063 AN
-2068 KINKITQSQ
+2068 
-2077 QFVRWFGDWQNK
+2077 
-2089 PKTASKVVDG
+2089 A
-2099 KGEPLVVYHQTENDF
+2099 KGEVSAVQ
-2114 NVFDTNKKGAGEFD
+2114 
-2128 SEMPTGIFMKPTNSN
+2128 
-2143 IGLSGNKQ
+2143 
-2151 MALYAN
+2151 
-2157 IRNPLTVNNRA
+2157 
-2168 ELVKFYEQ
+2168 
-2176 NIDGYKEA
+2176 
-2184 RDYISSIDS
+2184 
-2193 EYKQKYEQAE
+2193 
-2203 AEEDAEY
+2203 
-2210 SKLWTAREQG
+2210 
-2220 KITEDEYQKAIESNA
+2220 
-2235 LDELEEE
+2235 LDE
-2242 WHNKVNEASKEAK
+2242 
-2255 SLIDDYF
+2255 D
-2262 KTSKYDG
+2262 T
-2269 VIVKND
+2269 
-2275 AGSFGRTTKTY
+2275 
-2286 IAFSNTQV
+2286 
-2294 KSATD
+2294 
-2299 NIGTFDGRNSDIRY
+2299 SDIKY
-2313 AVDDTINDWLDDES
+2313 ATDDTINDWLDDES
-2327 TPQGIDYEKAV
+2327 TPQGIDFDKAV

-2359 GLAQGKNVKLAE
+2359 GLAQGKNVKLDE

-2418 DLFEELVNDCK
+2418 DLFEEFVNECK
-2429 GGILLSGEYDKT
+2429 GGILLSGGFDKT

-2447 EFLLDMLQGKVLLI
+2447 EFVLDLI
-2461 KPRDVQQIEEDYGS
+2461 HDKTLFIRPRDIQQIEEDYGS

-2563 MAFECASEIINAKT
+2563 MAFECASKIINAKT

-2592 EFETSQKEAINIAT
+2592 EIETSQKEAINIAT

-2668 EKNKNVYRNKII
+2668 EKNKNAYSNKII

-2695 EEYNEGRNKTEYL
+2695 EEYNENREKTLYL
-2708 HKLGRMCDRLT
+2708 NKLGKMCDRLT

-2777 KEYNK
+2777 KEYNN

-2797 KEKPQNTFIDL
+2797 KEKPQNTFIDI

-2820 LENLAEMLEGQNIY
+2820 LENLKALVKGHNIY
-2834 TLTSHELS
+2834 TLTSNELV

-2849 RLDESLRDAVQIIVD
+2849 MLDESLRDAVQIIVD

-2928 SIIYKM
+2928 SIIYKL
-2934 FSDLHKGEN
+2934 FSGLHEGEN
-2943 HAIALQHKA
+2943 KAITIQQKA

-2958 VTIKY
+2958 VTLKYEKEIKG
-2963 SDEVKKIQNEDVKE
+2963 IQNEDVKE

-3015 TEETYANEAG
+3015 TEETYANKEG

-3069 VLTELATAIS
+3069 ILMELATAIS

-3091 EVSMAKYGMKIATV
+3091 EVSMAKNGMKIATV

-3141 RQWSATPIVIDDALR
+3141 RQWSDTPIVIDDALR

-3176 NLKKV
+3176 NFKKV

-3197 RYGVTAEHYIDK
+3197 RYGVSAEHYIDK

-3223 TFLDTIQSNYMGM
+3223 TFLDKIQSNFMGM
-3236 KIMFN
+3236 KIAFN
-3241 MGSMIK
+3241 FGSMIK
-3247 QLSAF
+3247 QVSAF

-3296 TVVGELSR
+3296 TVIGELSK
-3304 EMSLVK
+3304 EMSLTSKGMGFLDIVS
-3310 KWQDTFDFVGKMD
+3310 KMD
-3323 NRVVASLLYAA
+3323 NRVVSSLLYAA

-3377 YLRNKNLRRLSL
+3377 YMRNKNLRRLSL

-3475 SGQKIA
+3475 SGEKIA

-3498 GDYLYDAVSSAID
+3498 GDYLYSAVSSAID

-3545 LLDCLGIPGTN
+3545 LIDCLGYPGTN

-3581 SKGNVNTD
+3581 SKGNVVTD

-3625 ESEATSYIK
+3625 ESEATDYIK
-3634 NKIVT
+3634 SKIVT

-3683 DRFIKSEAKLV
+3683 DRFIKSEAMLV

>member
-35 FFSTNLNHV
+35 FFSTHL
-44 QNEDSNLSIVP
+44 DSVGGEHSQSADISVISSAQQKFNA
-55 NGTKDSNGV
+55 TGV
-64 KHYTLE
+64 
-70 KNAPAYLPGAEKLFT
+70 LPGAEKILT
-85 VRNNIV
+85 MTDILAQAQAKGQENI
-91 ENQIKSINK
+91 EKKNA
-100 QSERNEYYT
+100 YY
-109 QKYKDTPKTYEGYMN
+109 
-124 HAAYVGDDEKRWLE
+124 A
-138 EQAAQYATVDDL
+138 
-150 KKKYN
+150 
-155 ENNAEMVYLSKA
+155 
-167 QDNLLNKMKE
+167 
-177 VDEGGIE
+177 
-184 YGKYANKYGK
+184 
-194 LQIQRDEIALEQ
+194 
-206 KTLPYKISEQARITA
+206 
-221 INERNKYYSEKYK
+221 EKYK

-244 KHAQYVSSDEREWLE
+244 KHAQYVSSDERKWLE

-265 ATPEDYKKEADKASA
+265 ATAEDYKKEADRAKA
-280 DYNYLNSIKADVQ
+280 DYNYYKNLDVKNIEKTIDALAIQKQAGFLDSRAKIEKRMNEAQDSERIAESKMKEKVYAEKYKDTPKTYEGYMKHAPYVSEEERQWLESQADEFATSEDYKKEIEKAKAEHAYLY
-293 GNGGVASNKLEDLI
+293 NIYKEN
-307 SESNRNYNKYKSSAR
+307 ESNGTTASKSDAKVEDSIISKLNEISKYESKLR

-353 SEQRK
+353 SEQRN

-435 VLDNVV
+435 VLDNAV

-452 AGIAEDVTGEYQW
+452 AGVAEEVTGEYQW
-465 IDTNDTAAAR
+465 INTYDTAAAR

-491 GNKTAGKV
+491 GNETAGKV

-531 VLLSSEAGTAA
+531 VLLSTEAGTAA
-542 AKESYDNT
+542 AKDAYEKT
-550 GSASKAL
+550 GKASNAL
-557 STGIWAGIAE
+557 MTGVAAGIAE
-567 AFFEKFSIEK
+567 AFFEKFSIENLK
-577 TKYFASVTPDSV
+577 AFKSVAPGSV
-589 KSIFKNAGKQMFTE
+589 KSILKNAGKQMFTE
-603 LTEEGLTTIANTMT
+603 ASEEGLTTIANTLT
-617 DCIINGNMSS
+617 DSIINGDMSA
-627 IALEYQGYIDEGYT
+627 IALEYQGYIDEGYSEE
-641 KDEATAKCAGSFV
+641 EATLKCAESFA
-654 KQVLLDAAGGA
+654 KQVALDAAGGA
-665 VSGGVLGGTVSGISY
+665 VSGGVLGGGVSAVSY
-680 AKGKI
+680 AQGKI
-685 NSNIDMKKS
+685 NSNIAIKKS
-694 AEEIGKEVMSG
+694 AQELGQEVMSG
-705 ENFDIN
+705 EEFDIN
-711 LLLEQA
+711 VLLEQA
-717 KNSGSEKAV
+717 KNSSNEKAEN
-726 SIAKSIEKKM
+726 IAKSIEKKM
-736 SGNKNYK
+736 SKNENYK
-743 VNSVDVG
+743 VDSVDVG
-750 NLMKL
+750 NLVKL
-755 IGAESLKNTI
+755 LETENISGAV
-765 SENTDVKND
+765 SENTDENEGENTGTEKKA
-774 GVTANEENINTV
+774 TANTESNETI
-786 SKEEITEHIKY
+786 SKEKIEEHSKY
-797 NFGNSHK
+797 KFGSNHK
-804 NGITAT
+804 NGLNAT
-810 DNKGKSV
+810 CRKGNKV
-817 VIVGFESSARYYGE
+817 VIVGVESSSRAYGE

-840 DDGMVYNADSLT
+840 SDGRVYNTDSLT
-852 FNLPEYQSLMNAA
+852 FNLPEYNILMNAA
-865 KNFDTNGAGLLVQE
+865 KNFDTNGAGTLVQE
-879 YGDYVNFKGKESDI
+879 YGDYVNFKGEEGNVS
-893 NNYIDTFTQL
+893 NYISAYSEL

-908 MGARYNR
+908 MGGSYKR
-915 VAAMKYYGKYIDAIG
+915 VANHKYYAKYIDELG
-930 PQRAMLAVEAGN
+930 PQRAIQAVKAGN
-942 KDSDL
+942 MDSDM
-947 FFNNEEKLARI
+947 FFSNEDKLVRI
-958 DRSSNVK
+958 DRSGDVR
-965 ANVYVEKSAEEMVN
+965 ANVMVEESAEGVVN

-996 KEIILTADMDENG
+996 KDIILTADMDENG
-1009 KIDFRNGKIYIRASL
+1009 RIDRRDGKIYIRATL
-1024 DGNYILPVAMHE
+1024 NGNYIMPVAMHE
-1036 SMHSFRRESSKDYR
+1036 SMHSIRKESPKDYA
-1050 LIRNFVVDYLYA
+1050 LIRNFVVDYLFA
-1062 SGHDVM
+1062 KGNDVN
-1068 KMADN
+1068 KM
-1073 VKINY
+1073 I
-1078 GDRLTTN
+1078 DRVESLYKDKVSTR
-1085 EDWNEDCIEEIVC
+1085 EDCLEEIVC

-1109 AMHKALQVAKA
+1109 AMKKALQVAKA
-1120 DEGVLQKL
+1120 EKSILDKL

-1133 NLASKIKEFIITHT
+1133 NLAGKIKNFILTHT
-1147 TNEAAQAFVNDVKA
+1147 TNEAAKTFVKDVEA

-1184 TNGQKNNTDKGV
+1184 TNEQKNNTDKGV
-1196 ENVKYS
+1196 
-1202 INKGFAKEY
+1202 
-1211 DNWDKKS
+1211 
-1218 TGFAFKVGTTST
+1218 
-1230 VLHKLGVNNK
+1230 
-1240 TIYWDATKIKKIKE
+1240 
-1254 KHPEMT
+1254 
-1260 DSIIKQVPNILENP
+1260 
-1274 IIVMESNTVSGR
+1274 
-1286 LVLFGDVYDSK
+1286 
-1297 NNPVLVA
+1297 
-1304 LELNPT
+1304 
-1310 EKGGKSLNIIKIASA
+1310 
-1325 YGKDVDLQGFINKSK
+1325 
-1340 ILYVEPNKE
+1340 
-1349 RTHNWLSVNRLKL
+1349 
-1362 PLPSTRFGFFNN
+1362 
-1374 SISQNSKNVNT
+1374 
-1385 KNDESSNDIKY
+1385 DIKY
-1396 SIGYTTDNN
+1396 SISDDVIKKFEIENINDYVHVQKQVLSTLNAENFFDDEGGKSKT
-1405 PVVVIND
+1405 VINKD
-1412 DILKGV
+1412 SGMVIV
-1418 KKSDWVK
+1418 
-1425 TVKNTISDKFSNGI
+1425 I
-1439 PIKGRFIKVNR
+1439 
-1450 ITRNEYTN
+1450 
-1458 SKYSK
+1458 
-1463 NKKNYDT
+1463 NKKGIKETFNNKNYFNYSRNLKLAKLASIRKIPELIENGKLILDDEKNYHRNNSSIKYAYIVCETKINGKNANIKIT
-1470 VIYKDKFKT
+1470 VRKSPQNNKFWVHHIYIEKGTERTSAGTSKSSKT
-1479 ANNLDEIIIASTN
+1479 AFIPFGA
-1492 YVNEDLKHTRKDS
+1492 
-1505 FKEFARGDVLIRVGS
+1505 
-1520 NDYSA
+1520 
-1525 KVIVGFTKGNE
+1525 
-1536 MVLYDIINFVPEK
+1536 
-1549 LDIKKIDT
+1549 
-1557 QYRPT
+1557 
-1562 TENVESDRT
+1562 
-1571 SVSITNSISEN
+1571 TNSISQSE
-1582 RNNVNT
+1582 NNVNT

-1594 NDIKYSMGGLKA
+1594 NDIKYSMGGLNA

-1615 KAMEL
+1615 KAMKL

-1670 KMKVKSAELEEKIV
+1670 KMKAKSAEIEWKIV
-1684 NDTATKAEENEYY
+1684 NDTATEAEENEYY
-1697 NLDEKM
+1697 SLDEKM
-1703 IEYRKGVK
+1703 VQLRKWQK
-1711 LSDVINHPKLFEAYP
+1711 LSDVINHPKLFKAYP
-1726 QLKNVDVYYEISSV
+1726 QLKDVNVYYEISSL
-1740 NRGVYSSNGN
+1740 NRGLYSSKGN
-1750 VIMLNPM
+1750 VIRLNPM
-1757 HTIDEQK
+1757 CPIGEQK
-1764 EAIIHEIQHAIQGIE
+1764 EIIIHEIQHAIQRIE
-1779 NFANGSNLE
+1779 DFANGSSLE
-1788 YWKNLGYSDEEAM
+1788 YWENLGYSDEEAM

-1829 IRPDIDRKD
+1829 IRPDIDRDD

-1844 GDAGYSA
+1844 GESGYSS
-1851 DENIMQNDF
+1851 DENIMQDDF
-1860 EKKVDQIENNTY
+1860 ENKVVYPNMEERQRAQILRNERIKLSSYDSKNALSPDDVASLENSVKRNAF
-1872 NSNDVVIMGK
+1872 
-1882 TPKILQDIGLNSLP
+1882 KILRELGTKFKVYKNYTNENIELDFDYSKSGLKESIDKQGNITTNYTDFAKMLTVFDDVIRNAVPIEVHTDKYVGTKRENPDLKYDYVLLSAFTDDNYIVPVELHIKEYKESYRINNKLYVSITLGKIKNEDNIITGSLLKNNNEVANSVPLSSEVSIPQLVSKVNEKLGNFYKYLP
-1896 VAMTK
+1896 DELL
-1901 NHIYSVAVSEA
+1901 SETQL
-1912 RAKSEGRYKKNT
+1912 KYKKIAAEKDRQRLST
-1924 NYHNLGFNTVK
+1924 MR
-1935 KIYNKISDPLM
+1935 NKTI
-1946 IIAHPDFTNKASR
+1946 
-1959 DSTHKVIVL
+1959 
-1968 VDLSVN
+1968 
-1974 NKQVIAPIL
+1974 
-1983 VDYESIYSKKR
+1983 
-1994 MDVNLVATYFNKNNI
+1994 
-2009 NDLIKEAIA
+2009 
-2018 LENNN
+2018 
-2023 QVGFY
+2023 
-2028 YLDKK
+2028 
-2033 RTQSIIKRTGYQ
+2033 
-2045 LPRRLNNLSS
+2045 
-2055 NIIIRKID
+2055 
-2063 SNVNK
+2063 
-2068 KINKITQSQ
+2068 
-2077 QFVRWFGDWQNK
+2077 
-2089 PKTASKVVDG
+2089 
-2099 KGEPLVVYHQTENDF
+2099 QTEN
-2114 NVFDTNKKGAGEFD
+2114 K
-2128 SEMPTGIFMKPTNSN
+2128 
-2143 IGLSGNKQ
+2143 
-2151 MALYAN
+2151 
-2157 IRNPLTVNNRA
+2157 
-2168 ELVKFYEQ
+2168 
-2176 NIDGYKEA
+2176 
-2184 RDYISSIDS
+2184 
-2193 EYKQKYEQAE
+2193 
-2203 AEEDAEY
+2203 
-2210 SKLWTAREQG
+2210 
-2220 KITEDEYQKAIESNA
+2220 
-2235 LDELEEE
+2235 
-2242 WHNKVNEASKEAK
+2242 
-2255 SLIDDYF
+2255 
-2262 KTSKYDG
+2262 
-2269 VIVKND
+2269 
-2275 AGSFGRTTKTY
+2275 
-2286 IAFSNTQV
+2286 
-2294 KSATD
+2294 
-2299 NIGTFDGRNSDIRY
+2299 SDIKY
-2313 AVDDTINDWLDDES
+2313 ATDDTINDWLDDES

-2359 GLAQGKNVKLAE
+2359 GLAQGKNVKLDE

-2429 GGILLSGEYDKT
+2429 GGILLSGEYDTT
-2441 LMREER
+2441 LMKDER
-2447 EFLLDMLQGKVLLI
+2447 EFVLDMLQGKVLLI

-2531 DLVNNVLKPK
+2531 DLVNNVLMPK

-2563 MAFECASEIINAKT
+2563 MAFECASKIINAKT

-2623 KERNIK
+2623 KERNTE

-2668 EKNKNVYRNKII
+2668 EKNKNAYSNKII

-2777 KEYNK
+2777 KEYNN

-2808 ESISYKEPVNKQ
+2808 ESISYKEPVNEQ
-2820 LENLAEMLEGQNIY
+2820 LKNLAEMLEGQNIY

-2849 RLDESLRDAVQIIVD
+2849 MLDESLRDAVQIIVD

-2904 GKSFVATHLDPVR
+2904 GKSYITTHLDPVR

-2928 SIIYKM
+2928 SIIYKL
-2934 FSDLHKGEN
+2934 FSGLHEGEN
-2943 HAIALQHKA
+2943 KAITIQQKA

-2958 VTIKY
+2958 VTLKYEKEIKG
-2963 SDEVKKIQNEDVKE
+2963 IQNEDVKE

-3069 VLTELATAIS
+3069 ILMELATAIS

-3091 EVSMAKYGMKIATV
+3091 EVSMAKNGMKIATV

-3141 RQWSATPIVIDDALR
+3141 RQWSDTPIVIDDALR

-3176 NLKKV
+3176 NFKKV

-3197 RYGVTAEHYIDK
+3197 RYGVSAEHYIDK
-3209 LIGDLQQRADTIDN
+3209 LIGDLQNRADTIDN

-3464 WDDLFDDEGNI
+3464 WDDVCDDEGNI
-3475 SGQKIA
+3475 SGEKIA

-3490 GIFGSFAM
+3490 GIYGSFAM
-3498 GDYLYDAVSSAID
+3498 GDYLYSAVSSAID

-3519 QAMSVDS
+3519 QVMSVDS
-3526 INDMVKDLISGKAL
+3526 INDMVNDVISGKAL

-3556 FARFGSSI
+3556 IARFGSSI

-3581 SKGNVNTD
+3581 SKGNVVTD

-3599 KSGNDTRAEH
+3599 KDGNSSRAEY
-3609 YENMW
+3609 YESMW
-3614 KEILIEEKGKT
+3614 KEILMDKGKT
-3625 ESEATSYIK
+3625 ESEATDYIK
-3634 NKIVT
+3634 SKIVT

-3694 SEIEDNEDRKQELID
+3694 SEIEGEDERKQELMD
-3709 NGFNEKGAEFVIN
+3709 NDFNENGTEYVLG
-3722 KINESKSDD
+3722 KIETSQEYDDESKSTSAFD
-3731 ETGST
+3731 ETSGE
-3736 SVFDDTS
+3736 D
-3743 EENELVMYRYSDLFD
+3743 ELVMYSYSDLFD

-3764 TENYSMIENY
+3764 TENYDIIEKY
-3774 LIEKGGKTKKE
+3774 MIEKGGKTKQE
-3785 IKSAMRS
+3785 IESAMRS
-3792 TSRTDK
+3792 ASRTDK
-3798 LWGEYIEASTGN
+3798 VWAEYIEASTSN
-3810 DRQRTRELVTQLTRI
+3810 DRERTKELVEQLTRI
-3825 YGSWENAKTALKKYQ
+3825 YGSWSKAKSALTKYRQ
-3840 NKIK
+3840 KNNK

>member
-91 ENQIKSINK
+91 ENQIESINK

-138 EQAAQYATVDDL
+138 EQAAQYATADDL

-244 KHAQYVSSDEREWLE
+244 KHAPYVSKDEREWLE
-259 KQAEQY
+259 SQADEF
-265 ATPEDYKKEADKASA
+265 ATPEDYRKSAEKAQGELNYLTHLSHITGFKAEITGDKSAYNSKVQNIIEDADAKVKEYKDKAE
-280 DYNYLNSIKADVQ
+280 Q
-293 GNGGVASNKLEDLI
+293 
-307 SESNRNYNKYKSSAR
+307 
-322 KKEYEEKTK
+322 KEYEEKTK

-358 SDNDEAVRID
+358 SDNGEAVRID

-435 VLDNVV
+435 VLDNAV

-452 AGIAEDVTGEYQW
+452 AGIAEDVTGEKQW
-465 IDTNDTAAAR
+465 INTYDTAAAR

-480 STVSDKIGADI
+480 STVSDEIGADI
-491 GNKTAGKV
+491 GNETAGKV

-531 VLLSSEAGTAA
+531 VLLSTEAGTAA
-542 AKESYDNT
+542 AKDAYENT
-550 GSASKAL
+550 GKASNAL
-557 STGIWAGIAE
+557 MTGVAAGIAE
-567 AFFEKFSIEK
+567 AFFEKFSIENLK
-577 TKYFASVTPDSV
+577 AFEAVSPDSL
-589 KSIFKNAGKQMFTE
+589 KSILKNAGKQMFTE
-603 LTEEGLTTIANTMT
+603 ASEEGLTTIANTMT

-694 AEEIGKEVMSG
+694 AEEIGKEVMSD

-717 KNSGSEKAV
+717 KNSSNEKAEN
-726 SIAKSIEKKM
+726 IAKSIEKKM

-797 NFGNSHK
+797 NFGSSHK

-840 DDGMVYNADSLT
+840 DDGRVYNADSLT

-865 KNFDTNGAGLLVQE
+865 KNFDTNGAGLLLRE
-879 YGDYVNFKGKESDI
+879 YGDYVNYKGKESNI

-947 FFNNEEKLARI
+947 FFNNEEKLVRI

-965 ANVYVEKSAEEMVN
+965 ANVYVEKSAEETVN

-1009 KIDFRNGKIYIRASL
+1009 RIDFRNGKIYIRASL

-1036 SMHSFRRESSKDYR
+1036 AMHSFRRESLKDYR

-1062 SGHDVM
+1062 GGHDVM

-1078 GDRLTTN
+1078 GDRLTT
-1085 EDWNEDCIEEIVC
+1085 NEDCIEEIVC

-1161 LDKLAEMFSNAA
+1161 LDKLAEMFSDAA
-1173 DNIKAKSEEVI
+1173 DNIKTKSEEVI
-1184 TNGQKNNTDKGV
+1184 TNEQKNNTGKGV
-1196 ENVKYS
+1196 
-1202 INKGFAKEY
+1202 
-1211 DNWDKKS
+1211 
-1218 TGFAFKVGTTST
+1218 
-1230 VLHKLGVNNK
+1230 
-1240 TIYWDATKIKKIKE
+1240 
-1254 KHPEMT
+1254 
-1260 DSIIKQVPNILENP
+1260 
-1274 IIVMESNTVSGR
+1274 
-1286 LVLFGDVYDSK
+1286 
-1297 NNPVLVA
+1297 
-1304 LELNPT
+1304 
-1310 EKGGKSLNIIKIASA
+1310 
-1325 YGKDVDLQGFINKSK
+1325 
-1340 ILYVEPNKE
+1340 
-1349 RTHNWLSVNRLKL
+1349 
-1362 PLPSTRFGFFNN
+1362 
-1374 SISQNSKNVNT
+1374 
-1385 KNDESSNDIKY
+1385 DIKY
-1396 SIGYTTDNN
+1396 SISDDVIKKFEIENINDYVHVQKQVLSTLNAENFFDDEGGKSKT
-1405 PVVVIND
+1405 VINKD
-1412 DILKGV
+1412 SGMVIV
-1418 KKSDWVK
+1418 
-1425 TVKNTISDKFSNGI
+1425 I
-1439 PIKGRFIKVNR
+1439 
-1450 ITRNEYTN
+1450 
-1458 SKYSK
+1458 
-1463 NKKNYDT
+1463 NKKGIKETFNNKNYFNYNRNLKLAKLASIRKIPELIENGKLILDDEKNYHRNNSSIKYAYIVCETKINGKNANIKIT
-1470 VIYKDKFKT
+1470 VRKSPQNNKFWVHHIYIEKGTERTSAGTSKSSKT
-1479 ANNLDEIIIASTN
+1479 AFIPFGA
-1492 YVNEDLKHTRKDS
+1492 
-1505 FKEFARGDVLIRVGS
+1505 
-1520 NDYSA
+1520 
-1525 KVIVGFTKGNE
+1525 
-1536 MVLYDIINFVPEK
+1536 
-1549 LDIKKIDT
+1549 
-1557 QYRPT
+1557 
-1562 TENVESDRT
+1562 
-1571 SVSITNSISEN
+1571 TNSISQSE
-1582 RNNVNT
+1582 NNVNT
-1588 KNDESS
+1588 KNDESG

-1606 ETADKSALE
+1606 ETSDKSALE

-1684 NDTATKAEENEYY
+1684 NNTATKAEENEYY

-1860 EKKVDQIENNTY
+1860 EEKVDQIENNTY
-1872 NSNDVVIMGK
+1872 NSNDVVIMGR
-1882 TPKILQDIGLNSLP
+1882 TPKVLQDIGFNSLP

-1912 RAKSEGRYKKNT
+1912 RAKNEGRYKKNT
-1924 NYHNLGFNTVK
+1924 NYHDLGFNTVK
-1935 KIYNKISDPLM
+1935 QIYNKISDPLM
-1946 IIAHPDFTNKASR
+1946 VIAHPDFTNKESR
-1959 DSTHKVIVL
+1959 DSTHKVIAL

-1974 NKQVIAPIL
+1974 NKQVIAPIV
-1983 VDYESIYSKKR
+1983 VDFESRYNKKII
-1994 MDVNLVATYFNKNNI
+1994 DVNLVATYFNKNNI

-2033 RTQSIIKRTGYQ
+2033 RTQSIIKQKGYQ
-2045 LPRRLNNLSS
+2045 LPSVLNNLSS

-2068 KINKITQSQ
+2068 KINKITQSK
-2077 QFVRWFGDWQNK
+2077 QFVRWFGDWQNS
-2089 PKTASKVVDG
+2089 PKSASKVVDG
-2099 KGEPLVVYHQTENDF
+2099 NGEPLVVYHQTGNDF
-2114 NVFDTNKKGAGEFD
+2114 TVFDTKHTGAGEFD
-2128 SEMPTGIFMKPTNSN
+2128 SEMPTGIFMKPTSDN
-2143 IGLSGNKQ
+2143 IGVSGNKQ

-2168 ELVKFYEQ
+2168 ELVRFYEQ

-2262 KTSKYDG
+2262 RNSNYDG
-2269 VIVKND
+2269 VIVNND
-2275 AGSFGRTTKTY
+2275 VGSFGRTTKTY

-2359 GLAQGKNVKLAE
+2359 GLAQGKNVKLDE

-2418 DLFEELVNDCK
+2418 DLFEEFVNDCK
-2429 GGILLSGEYDKT
+2429 GGILLSGEYDTT
-2441 LMREER
+2441 LMKEER
-2447 EFLLDMLQGKVLLI
+2447 EFVLDMLQGKVLLI

-2680 EAQKAIIASHYKTIR
+2680 EAQKAIIASHFKTIR

-2764 RIKEVGESVAELA
+2764 RIKEVGERVDELA
-2777 KEYNK
+2777 KEYNN
-2782 MKPEPTPSTDLEKKE
+2782 MKPEPTPSTDLEKNLEKKE
-2797 KEKPQNTFIDL
+2797 KEKPQNTFIDI

-2820 LENLAEMLEGQNIY
+2820 LKNLAEMLEGQNIY

-2842 AIYDTMQ
+2842 AIYDTMKM
-2849 RLDESLRDAVQIIVD
+2849 LDESLRDAVQIIVD
-2864 GRKQNFKELAN
+2864 GRKQNFKELAD

-2928 SIIYKM
+2928 SIIYKL
-2934 FSDLHKGEN
+2934 FSGLHEGEN
-2943 HAIALQHKA
+2943 KAITIQQKA

-2958 VTIKY
+2958 VTLKYEKEIKG
-2963 SDEVKKIQNEDVKE
+2963 IQNEDVKE

-3015 TEETYANEAG
+3015 TEETYANKEG

-3069 VLTELATAIS
+3069 ILMELATAIS

-3091 EVSMAKYGMKIATV
+3091 EVSMAKNGMKIATV

-3141 RQWSATPIVIDDALR
+3141 RQWSDTPIVIDDALR

-3176 NLKKV
+3176 NFKKV

-3197 RYGVTAEHYIDK
+3197 RYGVSAEHYIDK

-3236 KIMFN
+3236 KIAFN
-3241 MGSMIK
+3241 FGSMIK
-3247 QLSAF
+3247 QVSAF

-3296 TVVGELSR
+3296 TVIGELSK
-3304 EMSLVK
+3304 EMSLTSKGMGLLDIVS
-3310 KWQDTFDFVGKMD
+3310 KMD
-3323 NRVVASLLYAA
+3323 NRVVSSLLYAA

-3377 YLRNKNLRRLSL
+3377 YMRNKNLRRLSL

-3451 ALSVLSSVILYHH
+3451 ALSLLSSICLYHR

-3498 GDYLYDAVSSAID
+3498 GDYLYSAVSSAID

-3545 LLDCLGIPGTN
+3545 FFDCVGVPVTN
-3556 FARFGSSI
+3556 AARLITSAM
-3564 YAYYNDVA
+3564 AYSKDLTN
-3572 KGSGRIITD
+3572 GRIITD
-3581 SKGNVNTD
+3581 NKGNVNTD

-3625 ESEATSYIK
+3625 ESEATDYIK
-3634 NKIVT
+3634 SKIVT

-3669 IDCGFDSKDVQKAI
+3669 IDYGFDSKDVQKAI

-3743 EENELVMYRYSDLFD
+3743 EENELVMYSYSDLFD

-3825 YGSWENAKTALKKYQ
+3825 YGSWDNAKTALKKYQ

>member
-91 ENQIKSINK
+91 ENQIESINK

-138 EQAAQYATVDDL
+138 EQAEQYATADDY
-150 KKKYN
+150 KREAAKAKADYN
-155 ENNAEMVYLSKA
+155 YYKILGEKVKNDSVYYQYVSA
-167 QDNLLNKMKE
+167 S
-177 VDEGGIE
+177 
-184 YGKYANKYGK
+184 KYAQQKQSDLQNSADKIKDRKDEADNRIKAAESKGK
-194 LQIQRDEIALEQ
+194 E
-206 KTLPYKISEQARITA
+206 
-221 INERNKYYSEKYK
+221 KYYEEKYK

-244 KHAQYVSSDEREWLE
+244 KHAPYVSEEERQWLE
-259 KQAEQY
+259 SQADEF
-265 ATPEDYKKEADKASA
+265 ATSEDYKKEIEKAKA
-280 DYNYLNSIKADVQ
+280 EHAYLYNIYKEN
-293 GNGGVASNKLEDLI
+293 
-307 SESNRNYNKYKSSAR
+307 ESNGTTVSKSDAKVEDSIISKLNEISKYESKLR

-435 VLDNVV
+435 VLDNAV

-452 AGIAEDVTGEYQW
+452 AGIAEEVTGEYQW
-465 IDTNDTAAAR
+465 INTYDTAAAR

-491 GNKTAGKV
+491 GNETAGKV

-531 VLLSSEAGTAA
+531 VLLSTEAGTAA
-542 AKESYDNT
+542 AKDAYENT
-550 GSASKAL
+550 GKASNAL
-557 STGIWAGIAE
+557 MTGVAAGIAE
-567 AFFEKFSIEK
+567 AFFEKFSIENLK
-577 TKYFASVTPDSV
+577 AFEAVSPDSL
-589 KSIFKNAGKQMFTE
+589 KSVLKNAGKQMFTE
-603 LTEEGLTTIANTMT
+603 ASEEGLTTIANTMT

-641 KDEATAKCAGSFV
+641 KDEATAKCAENFG

-665 VSGGVLGGTVSGISY
+665 VSGGVLGGGVSAVSY

-694 AEEIGKEVMSG
+694 AEEIGKEVMSD

-774 GVTANEENINTV
+774 GVTANEGNINTV

-840 DDGMVYNADSLT
+840 DDGRVYNADSLT

-865 KNFDTNGAGLLVQE
+865 KNFDTNGAGTLVQE
-879 YGDYVNFKGKESDI
+879 YGDYVNFKGKESNI

-1009 KIDFRNGKIYIRASL
+1009 RIDFRNGKIYIRASL

-1036 SMHSFRRESSKDYR
+1036 AMHSFRRESPKDYR

-1062 SGHDVM
+1062 GGRDVM

-1078 GDRLTTN
+1078 GDRLTT
-1085 EDWNEDCIEEIVC
+1085 NEDCIEEIVC

-1161 LDKLAEMFSNAA
+1161 LDKLAEMFSDAA

-1184 TNGQKNNTDKGV
+1184 TNEQKNNTDKGV
-1196 ENVKYS
+1196 ESGDVKYS
-1202 INKGFAKEY
+1202 IKENVKNKVSGEIYDKVVVLDTNIFKGIPPRNWGKTFRNFISKHLIGKKFLTFDENGKEEIIEFAKPNERVTK
-1211 DNWDKKS
+1211 NGANNSHKVIDKLSRKS
-1218 TGFAFKVGTTST
+1218 DRNSKLVIVHSDEVINISEKQHENAEHSHQWLDENGWEFRNAFVMDKYG
-1230 VLHKLGVNNK
+1230 K
-1240 TIYWDATKIKKIKE
+1240 IYSVTLNIAKSKDGR
-1254 KHPEMT
+1254 
-1260 DSIIKQVPNILENP
+1260 NILYDINKINE
-1274 IIVMESNTVSGR
+1274 VGY
-1286 LVLFGDVYDSK
+1286 GDVLSNAK
-1297 NNPVLVA
+1297 GKRSSHINPNFV
-1304 LELNPT
+1304 T
-1310 EKGGKSLNIIKIASA
+1310 
-1325 YGKDVDLQGFINKSK
+1325 
-1340 ILYVEPNKE
+1340 
-1349 RTHNWLSVNRLKL
+1349 
-1362 PLPSTRFGFFNN
+1362 N
-1374 SISQNSKNVNT
+1374 SISQ
-1385 KNDESSNDIKY
+1385 
-1396 SIGYTTDNN
+1396 
-1405 PVVVIND
+1405 
-1412 DILKGV
+1412 
-1418 KKSDWVK
+1418 
-1425 TVKNTISDKFSNGI
+1425 
-1439 PIKGRFIKVNR
+1439 
-1450 ITRNEYTN
+1450 
-1458 SKYSK
+1458 
-1463 NKKNYDT
+1463 
-1470 VIYKDKFKT
+1470 
-1479 ANNLDEIIIASTN
+1479 
-1492 YVNEDLKHTRKDS
+1492 
-1505 FKEFARGDVLIRVGS
+1505 
-1520 NDYSA
+1520 
-1525 KVIVGFTKGNE
+1525 
-1536 MVLYDIINFVPEK
+1536 
-1549 LDIKKIDT
+1549 
-1557 QYRPT
+1557 
-1562 TENVESDRT
+1562 
-1571 SVSITNSISEN
+1571 SE
-1582 RNNVNT
+1582 NNVNT

-1655 KTDIEKNRAAAIELA
+1655 KTDIEKNRAAAIDLA

-1684 NDTATKAEENEYY
+1684 NNTATKAEENEYY

-1711 LSDVINHPKLFEAYP
+1711 LNDVINHPKLFEAYP

-1860 EKKVDQIENNTY
+1860 EEKVDQIENNTY
-1872 NSNDVVIMGK
+1872 NSNDVVIMGR
-1882 TPKILQDIGLNSLP
+1882 TPKVLQDIGFNSLP

-1912 RAKSEGRYKKNT
+1912 RAKNEGRYKKNT
-1924 NYHNLGFNTVK
+1924 NYHDLGFNTVK
-1935 KIYNKISDPLM
+1935 QIYNKISDPLM
-1946 IIAHPDFTNKASR
+1946 VIAHPDFTNKESR
-1959 DSTHKVIVL
+1959 DSTHKVIAL

-1974 NKQVIAPIL
+1974 NKQVIAPIV
-1983 VDYESIYSKKR
+1983 VDFESRYNKKII
-1994 MDVNLVATYFNKNNI
+1994 DVNLVATYFNKNNI
-2009 NDLIKEAIA
+2009 HDLIKEAIA

-2033 RTQSIIKRTGYQ
+2033 RTQSIIKQKGYQ
-2045 LPRRLNNLSS
+2045 LPSVLNNLSS

-2068 KINKITQSQ
+2068 KINKITQSK
-2077 QFVRWFGDWQNK
+2077 QFVRWFGDWQNS
-2089 PKTASKVVDG
+2089 PKSASKVVDG
-2099 KGEPLVVYHQTENDF
+2099 NGEPLVVYHQTGNDF
-2114 NVFDTNKKGAGEFD
+2114 NVFDANKKGAGEFD
-2128 SEMPTGIFMKPTNSN
+2128 SEMPTGIFMKPTSDN
-2143 IGLSGNKQ
+2143 IGVSGNKQ

-2168 ELVKFYEQ
+2168 ELVRFYEQ

-2262 KTSKYDG
+2262 RTSNYDG
-2269 VIVKND
+2269 VIVNND

-2359 GLAQGKNVKLAE
+2359 GLAQGKNVKLDE

-2429 GGILLSGEYDKT
+2429 GGILLSGEYDTT

-2447 EFLLDMLQGKVLLI
+2447 EFVLDMLQGKVLLI

-2563 MAFECASEIINAKT
+2563 MAFECASEIINAKA

-2623 KERNIK
+2623 KERNTE

-2680 EAQKAIIASHYKTIR
+2680 QAQKAIIASHFKTIR

-2764 RIKEVGESVAELA
+2764 RLKEVGERVAELESA
-2777 KEYNK
+2777 YRELNK
-2782 MKPEPTPSTDLEKKE
+2782 DKSANEEKSKSS
-2797 KEKPQNTFIDL
+2797 FIDI
-2808 ESISYKEPVNKQ
+2808 ESIHYKVGVMKQ
-2820 LENLAEMLEGQNIY
+2820 LENLKALVKGHNIY
-2834 TLTSHELS
+2834 TLTSNELV

-2849 RLDESLRDAVQIIVD
+2849 MLDESLRDAVQIIVD
-2864 GRKQNFKELAN
+2864 GRKQNFMALAN

-2928 SIIYKM
+2928 SIIYKL
-2934 FSDLHKGEN
+2934 FSGLHEGEN
-2943 HAIALQHKA
+2943 KAITIQQKA

-2958 VTIKY
+2958 VTLKYEKEIKG
-2963 SDEVKKIQNEDVKE
+2963 IQNEDVKE
-2977 FDFRDVETGRRVPI
+2977 FDFRDAVTGKRVPI

-3015 TEETYANEAG
+3015 TEETYANKAG

-3031 NLELSNKKLKRT
+3031 NLELSNKNLKRT

-3069 VLTELATAIS
+3069 ILMELATAIS

-3105 KDYYPLKVD
+3105 KDYYPLQVYRD
-3114 PNAGKYEKNLKT
+3114 AGKYEKNLET

-3176 NLKKV
+3176 NFKKV
-3181 YNYSDGSATLQ
+3181 YNYSDGSATLH

-3197 RYGVTAEHYIDK
+3197 RYGVSAEHYIDK
-3209 LIGDLQQRADTIDN
+3209 LIGDLQNRADTTDRTI
-3223 TFLDTIQSNYMGM
+3223 LDKIQSNFMGM
-3236 KIMFN
+3236 KIAFN
-3241 MGSMIK
+3241 FGSMIK
-3247 QLSAF
+3247 QVSAF

-3266 AALNLFRNKVDFDLY
+3266 AAMNLFRNKVDVDLY
-3281 NKYTSYLWYRKEGNG
+3281 DKYTSYLWYRKEGNG
-3296 TVVGELSR
+3296 TVIGELSK
-3304 EMSLVK
+3304 EMSLTSKGMGFLDIVS
-3310 KWQDTFDFVGKMD
+3310 KMD
-3323 NRVVASLLYAA
+3323 NRVVTSLLYAA

-3371 VTSKPQ
+3371 ITSKPQ
-3377 YLRNKNLRRLSL
+3377 YLRNKALKLLSM
-3389 NAFRSQNMAI
+3389 NAFLSQNMAI
-3399 GNTIFDSFFEMK
+3399 GNTMLDSFFEMK
-3411 ARMADDKI
+3411 ARMNDYKN
-3419 NSTAE
+3419 NSTVE
-3424 SKAAKKAA
+3424 AKKARKEA
-3432 VLKFVS
+3432 ILKFVS
-3438 CCSGAI
+3438 CCAGAFC
-3444 SANLLLG
+3444 SHLLLG
-3451 ALSVLSSVILYHH
+3451 ALSLLSMAGLYHR

-3475 SGQKIA
+3475 SAKNIGLSYI
-3481 LNYLDEVLN
+3481 NEVLN

-3511 IGKTYYGL
+3511 KDKTFYGL
-3519 QAMSVDS
+3519 QVMSVDS
-3526 INDMVKDLISGKAL
+3526 INDMIQNITSGKYWEFVKVFFDCVGVPVTNAARLATSAMAYSKDL
-3540 DALKT
+3540 
-3545 LLDCLGIPGTN
+3545 TN
-3556 FARFGSSI
+3556 
-3564 YAYYNDVA
+3564 
-3572 KGSGRIITD
+3572 GRIITD
-3581 SKGNVNTD
+3581 NKGNVNTD

-3625 ESEATSYIK
+3625 ESEATDYIK
-3634 NKIVT
+3634 SKIVT

-3669 IDCGFDSKDVQKAI
+3669 IDYGFDSKDVQKAI

-3825 YGSWENAKTALKKYQ
+3825 YGSWENAKAALKKYQ

>member
-138 EQAAQYATVDDL
+138 KQAEQYATAEDY
-150 KKKYN
+150 KKEADKAKADYN
-155 ENNAEMVYLSKA
+155 YYKNLYVKNTEKTIDALAIQKQAGFLDSGAKIEKRMNEA
-167 QDNLLNKMKE
+167 QDSERIAESKGKE
-177 VDEGGIE
+177 
-184 YGKYANKYGK
+184 
-194 LQIQRDEIALEQ
+194 
-206 KTLPYKISEQARITA
+206 
-221 INERNKYYSEKYK
+221 KYYEEKYK

-244 KHAQYVSSDEREWLE
+244 KHAPYVSEEERQWLE
-259 KQAEQY
+259 SQADEF
-265 ATPEDYKKEADKASA
+265 ATSEDYKKEIEKAKA
-280 DYNYLNSIKADVQ
+280 EHAYLYNIYKEN
-293 GNGGVASNKLEDLI
+293 
-307 SESNRNYNKYKSSAR
+307 ESNGTTASKSDAKVEDSIISKLNEISKYESKLR

-331 DIIEGDA
+331 DIIDGDA

-435 VLDNVV
+435 VLDNAV

-452 AGIAEDVTGEYQW
+452 AGIAEEVTGEYQW
-465 IDTNDTAAAR
+465 INTYDTAAAR

-491 GNKTAGKV
+491 GNETAGKV

-531 VLLSSEAGTAA
+531 VLLSTEAGTAA
-542 AKESYDNT
+542 AKDAYENT
-550 GSASKAL
+550 GKASNAL
-557 STGIWAGIAE
+557 MTGVAAGIAE
-567 AFFEKFSIEK
+567 AFFEKFSIENLK
-577 TKYFASVTPDSV
+577 AFEAVSPDSL
-589 KSIFKNAGKQMFTE
+589 KSVLKNAGKQMFTE
-603 LTEEGLTTIANTMT
+603 ASEEGLTTIVNTMT

-641 KDEATAKCAGSFV
+641 KEEATAKCAENFG

-774 GVTANEENINTV
+774 GVTANEENINTI

-840 DDGMVYNADSLT
+840 DDGRVYNADSLT

-865 KNFDTNGAGLLVQE
+865 KNFDTNGAGTLVQE
-879 YGDYVNFKGKESDI
+879 YGDYVNFKGKESNI

-965 ANVYVEKSAEEMVN
+965 ANVYVEKSAEETVN

-1009 KIDFRNGKIYIRASL
+1009 RIDFRNGKIYIRASL

-1078 GDRLTTN
+1078 GDRLTT
-1085 EDWNEDCIEEIVC
+1085 NEDCIEEIVC

-1184 TNGQKNNTDKGV
+1184 TNEQKNNTDKGV

-1396 SIGYTTDNN
+1396 S
-1405 PVVVIND
+1405 
-1412 DILKGV
+1412 
-1418 KKSDWVK
+1418 
-1425 TVKNTISDKFSNGI
+1425 
-1439 PIKGRFIKVNR
+1439 
-1450 ITRNEYTN
+1450 
-1458 SKYSK
+1458 
-1463 NKKNYDT
+1463 
-1470 VIYKDKFKT
+1470 
-1479 ANNLDEIIIASTN
+1479 
-1492 YVNEDLKHTRKDS
+1492 
-1505 FKEFARGDVLIRVGS
+1505 
-1520 NDYSA
+1520 
-1525 KVIVGFTKGNE
+1525 
-1536 MVLYDIINFVPEK
+1536 
-1549 LDIKKIDT
+1549 
-1557 QYRPT
+1557 
-1562 TENVESDRT
+1562 
-1571 SVSITNSISEN
+1571 
-1582 RNNVNT
+1582 
-1588 KNDESS
+1588 
-1594 NDIKYSMGGLKA
+1594 MGGLKA

-1640 DGKWRFEIDNSELEF
+1640 DGKWRFEIDNSELKF

-1684 NDTATKAEENEYY
+1684 NNTATKAEENEYY

-1844 GDAGYSA
+1844 GDAGYLTDKDFTKYDNLETLDDKEIKVYNKRGWAYGLFNREDMKLLNEKFSELDKRLNGKTDNMLA
-1851 DENIMQNDF
+1851 DGTRVVEI
-1860 EKKVDQIENNTY
+1860 NNKIVSIGGTY
-1872 NSNDVVIMGK
+1872 ND
-1882 TPKILQDIGLNSLP
+1882 PE
-1896 VAMTK
+1896 
-1901 NHIYSVAVSEA
+1901 IYSVFEINAYHEYEAERIKDDIKYVQTGNGRNRYSFEELGKLIENYNGKENVRFYSSTDYSYIRGRTEKGA
-1912 RAKSEGRYKKNT
+1912 RAISTGDFSRY
-1924 NYHNLGFNTVK
+1924 G
-1935 KIYNKISDPLM
+1935 YNK
-1946 IIAHPDFTNKASR
+1946 
-1959 DSTHKVIVL
+1959 
-1968 VDLSVN
+1968 
-1974 NKQVIAPIL
+1974 
-1983 VDYESIYSKKR
+1983 E
-1994 MDVNLVATYFNKNNI
+1994 
-2009 NDLIKEAIA
+2009 
-2018 LENNN
+2018 
-2023 QVGFY
+2023 
-2028 YLDKK
+2028 
-2033 RTQSIIKRTGYQ
+2033 
-2045 LPRRLNNLSS
+2045 S
-2055 NIIIRKID
+2055 NIRGTSD
-2063 SNVNK
+2063 AN
-2068 KINKITQSQ
+2068 
-2077 QFVRWFGDWQNK
+2077 
-2089 PKTASKVVDG
+2089 A
-2099 KGEPLVVYHQTENDF
+2099 KGEVSAVQ
-2114 NVFDTNKKGAGEFD
+2114 
-2128 SEMPTGIFMKPTNSN
+2128 
-2143 IGLSGNKQ
+2143 
-2151 MALYAN
+2151 
-2157 IRNPLTVNNRA
+2157 
-2168 ELVKFYEQ
+2168 
-2176 NIDGYKEA
+2176 
-2184 RDYISSIDS
+2184 
-2193 EYKQKYEQAE
+2193 
-2203 AEEDAEY
+2203 
-2210 SKLWTAREQG
+2210 
-2220 KITEDEYQKAIESNA
+2220 
-2235 LDELEEE
+2235 LDE
-2242 WHNKVNEASKEAK
+2242 
-2255 SLIDDYF
+2255 D
-2262 KTSKYDG
+2262 T
-2269 VIVKND
+2269 
-2275 AGSFGRTTKTY
+2275 
-2286 IAFSNTQV
+2286 
-2294 KSATD
+2294 
-2299 NIGTFDGRNSDIRY
+2299 SDIKY
-2313 AVDDTINDWLDDES
+2313 ATDDTINDWLDDES

-2359 GLAQGKNVKLAE
+2359 GLAQGKNVKLDE

-2418 DLFEELVNDCK
+2418 DLFEEFVNDCK
-2429 GGILLSGEYDKT
+2429 GGILLSGEYDTT

-2447 EFLLDMLQGKVLLI
+2447 EFVLDLI
-2461 KPRDVQQIEEDYGS
+2461 HDKTLFIRPRDIQQIEEDYGS

-2563 MAFECASEIINAKT
+2563 MAFECASKIINAKT

-2592 EFETSQKEAINIAT
+2592 EIETSQKEAINIAT

-2668 EKNKNVYRNKII
+2668 EKNKNAYRNKII

-2764 RIKEVGESVAELA
+2764 RIKEVGERVDELA
-2777 KEYNK
+2777 KEYNN
-2782 MKPEPTPSTDLEKKE
+2782 MKPEPTPSTDLEKNLEKKE
-2797 KEKPQNTFIDL
+2797 KEKPQNTFIDI

-2820 LENLAEMLEGQNIY
+2820 LKNLAEMLEGQNIY

-2842 AIYDTMQ
+2842 AIYDTMKM
-2849 RLDESLRDAVQIIVD
+2849 LDESLRDAVQIIVD

-2928 SIIYKM
+2928 SIIYKL
-2934 FSDLHKGEN
+2934 FSGLHEGEN
-2943 HAIALQHKA
+2943 KAITIQQKA

-2958 VTIKY
+2958 VTLKYEKEIKG
-2963 SDEVKKIQNEDVKE
+2963 IQNEDVKE

-3015 TEETYANEAG
+3015 TEETYANKEG

-3069 VLTELATAIS
+3069 ILMELATAIS

-3091 EVSMAKYGMKIATV
+3091 EVSMAKNGMKIATV

-3141 RQWSATPIVIDDALR
+3141 RQWSDTPIVIDDALR

-3176 NLKKV
+3176 NFKKV

-3197 RYGVTAEHYIDK
+3197 RYGVSAEHYIEK

-3236 KIMFN
+3236 KIAFN
-3241 MGSMIK
+3241 FGSMIK
-3247 QLSAF
+3247 QVSAF

-3296 TVVGELSR
+3296 TVIGELSK
-3304 EMSLVK
+3304 EMSLTNKGMGFLDIVS
-3310 KWQDTFDFVGKMD
+3310 KMD
-3323 NRVVASLLYAA
+3323 NRVVSSLLYAA

-3377 YLRNKNLRRLSL
+3377 YMRNKNLRRLSL

-3451 ALSVLSSVILYHH
+3451 ALSLLSSICLYHR

-3498 GDYLYDAVSSAID
+3498 GDYLYSAVSSAID

-3545 LLDCLGIPGTN
+3545 LLDCVGVPLTN
-3556 FARFGSSI
+3556 AARLITSAM
-3564 YAYYNDVA
+3564 AYSKDLTN
-3572 KGSGRIITD
+3572 GRIITD

-3625 ESEATSYIK
+3625 ESEATDYIK
-3634 NKIVT
+3634 SKIVT

-3669 IDCGFDSKDVQKAI
+3669 IDYGFDSKDVQKAI

-3694 SEIEDNEDRKQELID
+3694 SEIEGDDERKQELMD
-3709 NGFNEKGAEFVIN
+3709 NGFNENGAEFVIN

-3743 EENELVMYRYSDLFD
+3743 EENELVMYSYSDLFD

>member
-124 HAAYVGDDEKRWLE
+124 HA
-138 EQAAQYATVDDL
+138 
-150 KKKYN
+150 
-155 ENNAEMVYLSKA
+155 
-167 QDNLLNKMKE
+167 
-177 VDEGGIE
+177 
-184 YGKYANKYGK
+184 
-194 LQIQRDEIALEQ
+194 
-206 KTLPYKISEQARITA
+206 
-221 INERNKYYSEKYK
+221 
-234 DTPKTYEGYM
+234 
-244 KHAQYVSSDEREWLE
+244 QYVSSDEREWLE

-265 ATPEDYKKEADKASA
+265 ATAEDYKKEADKAKA
-280 DYNYLNSIKADVQ
+280 DYNYYKILGEKVKNESVYYQYVSASKYAQQKQSDLQNSADKIEKRMNEAQDSERIAESKGKEKYYEEKYKDTPKTYEGYMKHAPYVSEEERQWLESQADEFATSEDYKKEIEKAKAEHAYLY
-293 GNGGVASNKLEDLI
+293 NIYKKN
-307 SESNRNYNKYKSSAR
+307 ESNGTTASKSDRKIDDGIISKLNEISKYESKLR

-331 DIIEGDA
+331 DILESDA

-368 LKSGN
+368 LKRGN

-435 VLDNVV
+435 VLDNAV

-452 AGIAEDVTGEYQW
+452 AGIAEEVTGEYQW
-465 IDTNDTAAAR
+465 INTYDTAAAR

-491 GNKTAGKV
+491 GNETAGKV

-531 VLLSSEAGTAA
+531 VLLSTEAGTAA
-542 AKESYDNT
+542 AKDAYENT
-550 GSASKAL
+550 GKASNAL
-557 STGIWAGIAE
+557 MTGVAAGIAE
-567 AFFEKFSIEK
+567 AFFEKFSIENLK
-577 TKYFASVTPDSV
+577 AFEAVSPDSL
-589 KSIFKNAGKQMFTE
+589 KSVLKNAGKQMFTE
-603 LTEEGLTTIANTMT
+603 ASEEGLTTIANTMT

-641 KDEATAKCAGSFV
+641 KDEATAKCAENFG

-694 AEEIGKEVMSG
+694 AEEIGKEVMSD

-774 GVTANEENINTV
+774 GVTANEGNINTV

-840 DDGMVYNADSLT
+840 DDGRVYNADSLT

-865 KNFDTNGAGLLVQE
+865 KNFDTNGAGTLVQE

-965 ANVYVEKSAEEMVN
+965 ANVYVEKSAEETVN

-1009 KIDFRNGKIYIRASL
+1009 RIDFRNGKIYIRASL

-1036 SMHSFRRESSKDYR
+1036 SMHSFRRESPKDYR

-1078 GDRLTTN
+1078 GDRLTT
-1085 EDWNEDCIEEIVC
+1085 NEDCIEEIVC

-1161 LDKLAEMFSNAA
+1161 LDKLAEMFSDAA

-1184 TNGQKNNTDKGV
+1184 TNEQKNNTDKGV

-1374 SISQNSKNVNT
+1374 SISQSPK
-1385 KNDESSNDIKY
+1385 
-1396 SIGYTTDNN
+1396 
-1405 PVVVIND
+1405 
-1412 DILKGV
+1412 
-1418 KKSDWVK
+1418 
-1425 TVKNTISDKFSNGI
+1425 
-1439 PIKGRFIKVNR
+1439 
-1450 ITRNEYTN
+1450 
-1458 SKYSK
+1458 
-1463 NKKNYDT
+1463 
-1470 VIYKDKFKT
+1470 
-1479 ANNLDEIIIASTN
+1479 
-1492 YVNEDLKHTRKDS
+1492 
-1505 FKEFARGDVLIRVGS
+1505 
-1520 NDYSA
+1520 
-1525 KVIVGFTKGNE
+1525 
-1536 MVLYDIINFVPEK
+1536 
-1549 LDIKKIDT
+1549 
-1557 QYRPT
+1557 
-1562 TENVESDRT
+1562 
-1571 SVSITNSISEN
+1571 
-1582 RNNVNT
+1582 NVNT

-1844 GDAGYSA
+1844 GDAGYLTDKDFTKYDNLETLDDKEIKVYNKRGWAYGLFNREDMKLLNEKFSELDKRLNGKTDNMLA
-1851 DENIMQNDF
+1851 DGTRVVEI
-1860 EKKVDQIENNTY
+1860 NNKIVSIGGTY
-1872 NSNDVVIMGK
+1872 ND
-1882 TPKILQDIGLNSLP
+1882 PE
-1896 VAMTK
+1896 
-1901 NHIYSVAVSEA
+1901 IYSVFEINAYHEYEAERIKDDIKYVQTGNGRNRYSFEELGKLIENYKGKENVRFYSSTDYSYIRGRTEKGA
-1912 RAKSEGRYKKNT
+1912 RAISTGDFSRY
-1924 NYHNLGFNTVK
+1924 G
-1935 KIYNKISDPLM
+1935 YNK
-1946 IIAHPDFTNKASR
+1946 
-1959 DSTHKVIVL
+1959 
-1968 VDLSVN
+1968 
-1974 NKQVIAPIL
+1974 
-1983 VDYESIYSKKR
+1983 E
-1994 MDVNLVATYFNKNNI
+1994 
-2009 NDLIKEAIA
+2009 
-2018 LENNN
+2018 
-2023 QVGFY
+2023 
-2028 YLDKK
+2028 
-2033 RTQSIIKRTGYQ
+2033 
-2045 LPRRLNNLSS
+2045 S
-2055 NIIIRKID
+2055 NIRGTSD
-2063 SNVNK
+2063 AN
-2068 KINKITQSQ
+2068 
-2077 QFVRWFGDWQNK
+2077 
-2089 PKTASKVVDG
+2089 A
-2099 KGEPLVVYHQTENDF
+2099 KGEVSAVQ
-2114 NVFDTNKKGAGEFD
+2114 
-2128 SEMPTGIFMKPTNSN
+2128 
-2143 IGLSGNKQ
+2143 
-2151 MALYAN
+2151 
-2157 IRNPLTVNNRA
+2157 
-2168 ELVKFYEQ
+2168 
-2176 NIDGYKEA
+2176 
-2184 RDYISSIDS
+2184 
-2193 EYKQKYEQAE
+2193 
-2203 AEEDAEY
+2203 
-2210 SKLWTAREQG
+2210 
-2220 KITEDEYQKAIESNA
+2220 
-2235 LDELEEE
+2235 LDE
-2242 WHNKVNEASKEAK
+2242 
-2255 SLIDDYF
+2255 D
-2262 KTSKYDG
+2262 T
-2269 VIVKND
+2269 
-2275 AGSFGRTTKTY
+2275 
-2286 IAFSNTQV
+2286 
-2294 KSATD
+2294 
-2299 NIGTFDGRNSDIRY
+2299 SDIKY
-2313 AVDDTINDWLDDES
+2313 ATDDTINDWLDDES

-2359 GLAQGKNVKLAE
+2359 GLAQGKNVKLDE

-2429 GGILLSGEYDKT
+2429 GGILLSGEYDTT
-2441 LMREER
+2441 LMKDER
-2447 EFLLDMLQGKVLLI
+2447 EFVLDLI
-2461 KPRDVQQIEEDYGS
+2461 NDKTLFIRPRDIQQIEDDYGS

-2516 LNENADGDMGYLWLE
+2516 LYENADGDMGYLWLE

-2563 MAFECASEIINAKT
+2563 MAFECASKIINAKT

-2629 LWKRNAKLSQEKK
+2629 LWKRNAKLSKQM
-2642 EEHRKRVEHSRELF
+2642 
-2656 SRLNKE
+2656 
-2662 KSKVRV
+2662 KSLSIYKLYEDQKHKNTVLR
-2668 EKNKNVYRNKII
+2668 EKNADSNKII

-2695 EEYNEGRNKTEYL
+2695 EEYNENREKTLYL
-2708 HKLGRMCDRLT
+2708 NKLGKMCDRLT

-2749 KDAKNATPGYFGEWN
+2749 KNAKNATPGYFGEWN
-2764 RIKEVGESVAELA
+2764 RLKEVGERVAELA
-2777 KEYNK
+2777 EEYNN

-2797 KEKPQNTFIDL
+2797 KEKEKPQNTFIDI

-2820 LENLAEMLEGQNIY
+2820 LKNLAEMLKGQNIY

-3069 VLTELATAIS
+3069 VLMELATAIS

-3141 RQWSATPIVIDDALR
+3141 RQWSDTPIVIDDALR

-3176 NLKKV
+3176 NFKKV

-3197 RYGVTAEHYIDK
+3197 RYGVSAEHYIDK
-3209 LIGDLQQRADTIDN
+3209 LIGDLQNRADTTDRTI
-3223 TFLDTIQSNYMGM
+3223 LDKIQSNFMGM
-3236 KIMFN
+3236 KIAFN
-3241 MGSMIK
+3241 FGSMIK
-3247 QLSAF
+3247 QVSAF

-3266 AALNLFRNKVDFDLY
+3266 AAMNLFRNKVDFDLY

-3296 TVVGELSR
+3296 TVIGELSK
-3304 EMSLVK
+3304 EMSLTSKGMGFLDIVS
-3310 KWQDTFDFVGKMD
+3310 KMD
-3323 NRVVASLLYAA
+3323 NRVVSSLLYAA

-3377 YLRNKNLRRLSL
+3377 YMRNKNLRQLSL

-3475 SGQKIA
+3475 SGEKIA

-3498 GDYLYDAVSSAID
+3498 GDYLYSAVSSAID

-3526 INDMVKDLISGKAL
+3526 INDMVKDLIIGKAL

-3545 LLDCLGIPGTN
+3545 LIDCLGYPGTN
-3556 FARFGSSI
+3556 FARFGLSI

-3581 SKGNVNTD
+3581 SKGNVVTD

-3599 KSGNDTRAEH
+3599 KDGNSSRAEY
-3609 YENMW
+3609 YESMW
-3614 KEILIEEKGKT
+3614 KEILMDKGKT
-3625 ESEATSYIK
+3625 ESEATDYIK
-3634 NKIVT
+3634 SKIVT

-3669 IDCGFDSKDVQKAI
+3669 IDYGFDSKDVQKAI
-3683 DRFIKSEAKLV
+3683 DRFISAEAKLV

-3743 EENELVMYRYSDLFD
+3743 EENELVMYSYSDLFD

-3774 LIEKGGKTKKE
+3774 LIEKGGKTKQE

-3825 YGSWENAKTALKKYQ
+3825 YGSWDNAKTALKKYQ

>member
-91 ENQIKSINK
+91 ENQIESINK

-109 QKYKDTPKTYEGYMN
+109 QKYKNTPKTYEGYMN

-138 EQAAQYATVDDL
+138 EQAAQYATADDYKREAAKAKADYNYYKIL
-150 KKKYN
+150 GEKVKNESVYYQYVSASKYAQQKQSDLQNSADKIEKRMN
-155 ENNAEMVYLSKA
+155 EA
-167 QDNLLNKMKE
+167 QDSERIAESKGKE
-177 VDEGGIE
+177 
-184 YGKYANKYGK
+184 
-194 LQIQRDEIALEQ
+194 
-206 KTLPYKISEQARITA
+206 
-221 INERNKYYSEKYK
+221 KYYEEKYK

-244 KHAQYVSSDEREWLE
+244 KHAPYVGEEERQWLE
-259 KQAEQY
+259 SQADEF
-265 ATPEDYKKEADKASA
+265 ATSEDYKKEIEKAKA
-280 DYNYLNSIKADVQ
+280 EHAYLYNIYKEN
-293 GNGGVASNKLEDLI
+293 
-307 SESNRNYNKYKSSAR
+307 ESNGTTASKSDAKVEDSIISKLNEISKYESKLR

-392 EGYDPKAL
+392 EGYDPKEL

-435 VLDNVV
+435 VLDNAV

-452 AGIAEDVTGEYQW
+452 AGIAEGVTGEYQW
-465 IDTNDTAAAR
+465 INTYDTAAAR

-491 GNKTAGKV
+491 GNETAGKV

-531 VLLSSEAGTAA
+531 VLLSTEAGTAA
-542 AKESYDNT
+542 AKDAYENT
-550 GSASKAL
+550 GKASNAL
-557 STGIWAGIAE
+557 MTGVAAGIAE
-567 AFFEKFSIEK
+567 AFFEKFSIENLK
-577 TKYFASVTPDSV
+577 AFEAVSPDSL
-589 KSIFKNAGKQMFTE
+589 KSVLKNAGKQMFTE
-603 LTEEGLTTIANTMT
+603 ASEEGLTTIANTMT

-641 KDEATAKCAGSFV
+641 KEEATAKCAENFG

-694 AEEIGKEVMSG
+694 AEEIGKEVMSD

-774 GVTANEENINTV
+774 GVTANEGNINTV

-840 DDGMVYNADSLT
+840 DDGRVYNADSLT

-865 KNFDTNGAGLLVQE
+865 KNFDTNGAGTLVQE

-965 ANVYVEKSAEEMVN
+965 ANVYVEKSAEDTVN

-1009 KIDFRNGKIYIRASL
+1009 RIDFRNGKIYIRASL

-1036 SMHSFRRESSKDYR
+1036 SMHSFRRESPKDYR

-1078 GDRLTTN
+1078 GDRLTT
-1085 EDWNEDCIEEIVC
+1085 NEDCIEEIVC

-1184 TNGQKNNTDKGV
+1184 TNEQKNNTGKGV
-1196 ENVKYS
+1196 ENGDVKYS
-1202 INKGFAKEY
+1202 IKENVKNKVSGEIYDKVVVLDTNIFKGIQPRNWGKTFRNFISKHLIGKKFLTFDENGKEEIIEFAKPNERVTK
-1211 DNWDKKS
+1211 NGANNSHKVIDKLSRKS
-1218 TGFAFKVGTTST
+1218 DRNSKLVIVHSDEVINISEKQNENAEHSHQWLDENGWEFRNAFVMDKYG
-1230 VLHKLGVNNK
+1230 K
-1240 TIYWDATKIKKIKE
+1240 IYSVTLNIAKSKDGR
-1254 KHPEMT
+1254 
-1260 DSIIKQVPNILENP
+1260 NILYDINKINE
-1274 IIVMESNTVSGR
+1274 VGY
-1286 LVLFGDVYDSK
+1286 GDVLSNAK
-1297 NNPVLVA
+1297 GKRSSHINPNFV
-1304 LELNPT
+1304 T
-1310 EKGGKSLNIIKIASA
+1310 
-1325 YGKDVDLQGFINKSK
+1325 
-1340 ILYVEPNKE
+1340 
-1349 RTHNWLSVNRLKL
+1349 
-1362 PLPSTRFGFFNN
+1362 N
-1374 SISQNSKNVNT
+1374 SISQ
-1385 KNDESSNDIKY
+1385 
-1396 SIGYTTDNN
+1396 
-1405 PVVVIND
+1405 
-1412 DILKGV
+1412 
-1418 KKSDWVK
+1418 
-1425 TVKNTISDKFSNGI
+1425 
-1439 PIKGRFIKVNR
+1439 
-1450 ITRNEYTN
+1450 
-1458 SKYSK
+1458 
-1463 NKKNYDT
+1463 
-1470 VIYKDKFKT
+1470 
-1479 ANNLDEIIIASTN
+1479 
-1492 YVNEDLKHTRKDS
+1492 
-1505 FKEFARGDVLIRVGS
+1505 
-1520 NDYSA
+1520 
-1525 KVIVGFTKGNE
+1525 
-1536 MVLYDIINFVPEK
+1536 
-1549 LDIKKIDT
+1549 
-1557 QYRPT
+1557 
-1562 TENVESDRT
+1562 
-1571 SVSITNSISEN
+1571 SE
-1582 RNNVNT
+1582 NNVNT

-1684 NDTATKAEENEYY
+1684 NNTATKAEENEYY

-1816 SARRDYNAEQRKN
+1816 SARRNYNAEQRKN

-1844 GDAGYSA
+1844 GDAGYLIDDTKSSA
-1851 DENIMQNDF
+1851 EKYSEDDFENKVVYPNMDERQRAQILRNERIKLSSYDSKNALSPDDVASLENSVKRNAFKILRELGTKFKVYKNYTNENIELDF
-1860 EKKVDQIENNTY
+1860 DYSKSGLKESIDKQGNITTNYTDFAKMLTVFDDVIRNAVPIEVHTDKYVGTKRENPDLKYDYVLLSAFTDDDYIVPVELHIKEYKESYRINNKLYVSITLGKIKNEDNIITGSLLKNNNEVANSVPLSSEVSIPQLVSKVNEKLGNFYKY
-1872 NSNDVVIMGK
+1872 
-1882 TPKILQDIGLNSLP
+1882 LP
-1896 VAMTK
+1896 DELL
-1901 NHIYSVAVSEA
+1901 SETQL
-1912 RAKSEGRYKKNT
+1912 KYKKIAAEKDRQRLST
-1924 NYHNLGFNTVK
+1924 MR
-1935 KIYNKISDPLM
+1935 NKTI
-1946 IIAHPDFTNKASR
+1946 
-1959 DSTHKVIVL
+1959 
-1968 VDLSVN
+1968 
-1974 NKQVIAPIL
+1974 
-1983 VDYESIYSKKR
+1983 
-1994 MDVNLVATYFNKNNI
+1994 
-2009 NDLIKEAIA
+2009 
-2018 LENNN
+2018 
-2023 QVGFY
+2023 
-2028 YLDKK
+2028 
-2033 RTQSIIKRTGYQ
+2033 
-2045 LPRRLNNLSS
+2045 
-2055 NIIIRKID
+2055 
-2063 SNVNK
+2063 
-2068 KINKITQSQ
+2068 
-2077 QFVRWFGDWQNK
+2077 
-2089 PKTASKVVDG
+2089 
-2099 KGEPLVVYHQTENDF
+2099 QTEN
-2114 NVFDTNKKGAGEFD
+2114 K
-2128 SEMPTGIFMKPTNSN
+2128 
-2143 IGLSGNKQ
+2143 
-2151 MALYAN
+2151 
-2157 IRNPLTVNNRA
+2157 
-2168 ELVKFYEQ
+2168 
-2176 NIDGYKEA
+2176 
-2184 RDYISSIDS
+2184 
-2193 EYKQKYEQAE
+2193 
-2203 AEEDAEY
+2203 
-2210 SKLWTAREQG
+2210 
-2220 KITEDEYQKAIESNA
+2220 
-2235 LDELEEE
+2235 
-2242 WHNKVNEASKEAK
+2242 
-2255 SLIDDYF
+2255 
-2262 KTSKYDG
+2262 
-2269 VIVKND
+2269 
-2275 AGSFGRTTKTY
+2275 
-2286 IAFSNTQV
+2286 
-2294 KSATD
+2294 
-2299 NIGTFDGRNSDIRY
+2299 SDIKY
-2313 AVDDTINDWLDDES
+2313 ATDDTINDWLDDES

-2359 GLAQGKNVKLAE
+2359 GLAQGKNVKLDE

-2429 GGILLSGEYDKT
+2429 GGILLSGEYDTT

-2447 EFLLDMLQGKVLLI
+2447 EFVLDMLQGKVLLI

-2777 KEYNK
+2777 KEYNN

-2820 LENLAEMLEGQNIY
+2820 LEKLAKMLKGQNIY

-2842 AIYDTMQ
+2842 AIYDTMKM
-2849 RLDESLRDAVQIIVD
+2849 LDESLRDAVQIIVD

-2923 NYHDD
+2923 NYNDD

-3141 RQWSATPIVIDDALR
+3141 RQWSDTPIVIDDALR

-3176 NLKKV
+3176 NFKKV

-3197 RYGVTAEHYIDK
+3197 RYGVSAEHYIDK

-3236 KIMFN
+3236 KIAFN
-3241 MGSMIK
+3241 FGSMIK
-3247 QLSAF
+3247 QVSAF
-3252 PLANRYFGAKNVSL
+3252 PLANRYFDAKNVSL

-3296 TVVGELSR
+3296 TVIGELSK
-3304 EMSLVK
+3304 EMSLTSKGMGFLDIVS
-3310 KWQDTFDFVGKMD
+3310 KMD
-3323 NRVVASLLYAA
+3323 NRVVSSLLYAA

-3377 YLRNKNLRRLSL
+3377 YMRNKNLRRLSL

-3451 ALSVLSSVILYHH
+3451 ALSLLSSICLYHR

-3498 GDYLYDAVSSAID
+3498 GDYLYSAVSSAID

-3581 SKGNVNTD
+3581 NKGNVNTD

-3669 IDCGFDSKDVQKAI
+3669 IDYGFDSKDVQKAI

-3743 EENELVMYRYSDLFD
+3743 EENELVMYSYSDLFD

-3774 LIEKGGKTKKE
+3774 LIEKGGKTKQE